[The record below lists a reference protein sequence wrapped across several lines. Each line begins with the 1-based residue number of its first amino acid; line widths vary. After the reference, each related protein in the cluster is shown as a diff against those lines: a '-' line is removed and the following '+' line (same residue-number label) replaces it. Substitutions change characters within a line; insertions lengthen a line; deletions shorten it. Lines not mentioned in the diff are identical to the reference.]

1 MAKRRSQYSL
11 EILLGAKKASSF
23 QSGINGAKS
32 GLQGISSTATK
43 VAGLIGA
50 AFGAIQIKDFVKE
63 SVDTFSD
70 YEQSLANTAAIA
82 NATQTEQE
90 QLNEAARE
98 AGKATTK
105 TAKESAD
112 ALGYMALAGWN
123 VKESTS
129 ALQPVLKLSA
139 ASNMDLATCSDL
151 VTDSMS
157 ALKLQVKD
165 LPEYLD
171 MVTKAQNSSNMNSQ
185 QMMEAYI
192 KAGGAARTLGV
203 SAKDTGVALGILA
216 NNGTKGAEGGTA
228 LNAMLTRMGSNK
240 NALSMMSAL
249 GISIFDAQGKFVGL
263 EEALKRI
270 NAGVSKLSTEEQAK
284 ALKEIAGTNYYSKMA
299 YLLDGVKEGANGA
312 KSAWDDLDKKL
323 KNSEGSLEDMY
334 NKQTNTLSAT
344 REIMNSALD
353 DLKISFADSFDGEL
367 ADGIKRL
374 TEFINETS
382 ENISDFAETHEV
394 EIHNVFQTLYDDI
407 EKAADFVGNVG
418 SFVVENF
425 DAISSGIEAIGVAL
439 ITYKV
444 VSGISS
450 LVTSIASLGPI
461 GWVGVGCTAAATAIV
476 GIGIYAKKT
485 KQRLAQANLAE
496 HFGNISLSL
505 DTLDEVAQQIVGKKK
520 LTQIAE
526 MLDSVGKT
534 DDAISSMSK
543 SFKSINEISWKVKA
557 GFKVDKN
564 DIDKYKASV
573 EKYVESAK
581 EAVESKGY
589 TVSVATKLLLGDNSK
604 IGKENDKF
612 YSGLDAEIGNLQK
625 KLKKK
630 MNEAINS
637 GLDIDEEPA
646 VQEILKKIAN
656 ITSSVTEAENE
667 AKLQTIDLK
676 YSGKNL
682 TAEDFK
688 QLTQDVKDYEEKA
701 MEGYEQA
708 YTTSLTNLNERKANG
723 DLSKK
728 RYNAEKNKIDAA
740 YYKQQQN
747 TLARGSEYIVSTIE
761 ATYPKAKK
769 AMKQLRTNLKKEFE
783 DIANQG
789 ISAKEPLSYLN
800 AAVEKSLS
808 SIDLGEDAEGIS
820 ILFENGLSDIQSQ
833 MSDLQNQMKQKGIET
848 TSSFGDGI
856 NDIEGL
862 AAVSGSTHDALT
874 ILGDEI
880 GNNDEWTAI
889 IEACK
894 KNGADIPQEIA
905 NGIDGN
911 SALVNGAANR
921 LVNQLKDSFE
931 NKKLSA
937 VVTLEMAAQ
946 ASNNSRVD
954 SSKSTLYKT
963 PIGPVQQKQAGSKS
977 KGATKNSRPKTVK
990 AKKNAKGGIYKNP
1003 VISMLAEKD
1012 NEAVIPLNNSPRSK
1026 ALYQRTGELLG
1037 MSFTDDNTS
1046 YKQRRDV
1053 RLYNAVKKNSGMN
1066 NSEKVNITYS
1076 PTIQITGNADEKTLT
1091 KVVKMSQ
1098 AEFAKMMQKYM
1109 QSNKRVKFS

>member
-1 MAKRRSQYSL
+1 MAKSRSQYSL

-23 QSGINGAKS
+23 QNGIDGAKS
-32 GLQGISSTATK
+32 GLQGISSTAKK
-43 VAGLIGA
+43 VAGLVGA

-157 ALKLQVKD
+157 ALKLSVKD

-192 KAGGAARTLGV
+192 KAGGAARTLGI

-228 LNAMLTRMGSNK
+228 LNAMLTRLGSNK
-240 NALSMMSAL
+240 NALSMMGAL

-270 NAGVSKLSTEEQAK
+270 NAGVSGLSTEEQAK

-323 KNSEGSLEDMY
+323 KNSDGSLEDMY

-367 ADGIKRL
+367 ADGIKKL

-382 ENISDFAETHEV
+382 ENISDFAETHQV
-394 EIHNVFQTLYDDI
+394 EIHNAFEAFYDDI
-407 EKAADFVGNVG
+407 EMAADVVGDVG
-418 SFVVENF
+418 SFVVDNF
-425 DAISSGIEAIGVAL
+425 DAIASGVEAVGVAL

-444 VSGISS
+444 VSGIKSV
-450 LVTSIASLGPI
+450 VTSVSALAASPLGAI
-461 GWVGVGCTAAATAIV
+461 GIGATVAATAIT

-485 KQRLAQANLAE
+485 QQRMAQANLEE
-496 HFGNISLSL
+496 HFGNISVSL
-505 DTLDEVAQQIVGKKK
+505 DTLDEIAQQIVGKKK
-520 LTQIAE
+520 LTQVSE
-526 MLDSVGKT
+526 MLESIGKT
-534 DDAISSMSK
+534 DDSISDMTK
-543 SFKSINEISWKVKA
+543 NFKSVNEISWKIKA
-557 GFKVDKN
+557 GFKIDK
-564 DIDKYKASV
+564 DDVDKYKSSV
-573 EKYVESAK
+573 EEYVKSAK

-589 TVSVATKLLLGDNSK
+589 TVSIATKLLLGNNSK
-604 IGKENDKF
+604 IGKENNEF
-612 YSGLDAEIGNLQK
+612 YAGLDSKLNSLQK
-625 KLKKK
+625 KLKRKL
-630 MNEAINS
+630 NYAIKN
-637 GLDIDEEPA
+637 GIDVDTDSA
-646 VQEILKKIAN
+646 VQKLLGQIDD
-656 ITSSVTEAENE
+656 ITSAVTNAENE
-667 AKLQTIDLK
+667 AQLQTLNLK
-676 YSGKNL
+676 YSGKDL
-682 TAEDFK
+682 TAQDFK
-688 QLTQDVKDYEEKA
+688 QLTKDVKDYEEKA
-701 MEGYEQA
+701 MSGYQEA
-708 YTTSLTNLNERKANG
+708 YTTSMTNLNARRNTG

-728 RYNAEKNKIDAA
+728 QYASEKKKVESA

-747 TLARGSEYIVSTIE
+747 TLARGSKYIMNSIQDTYPQIKGVMKRLQMNLKRGFKEAAQQGLSANEFE
-761 ATYPKAKK
+761 ATMNEVVDN
-769 AMKQLRTNLKKEFE
+769 AMSSANLGK
-783 DIANQG
+783 DSDAI
-789 ISAKEPLSYLN
+789 IS
-800 AAVEKSLS
+800 
-808 SIDLGEDAEGIS
+808 
-820 ILFENGLSDIQSQ
+820 LFKNGLGDIWSQ
-833 MSDLQNQMKQKGIET
+833 MDELQEQMKQKGVKT
-848 TSSFGDGI
+848 TNSFADGLSDIGALSAITGSS
-856 NDIEGL
+856 E
-862 AAVSGSTHDALT
+862 DAMA
-874 ILGDEI
+874 ILGKDINE
-880 GNNDEWTAI
+880 NDEWATIVA
-889 IEACK
+889 ACK
-894 KNGADIPQEIA
+894 QNGATIPEEIA
-905 NGIDGN
+905 NGIDEN
-911 SALVNGAANR
+911 STSVNDAATRLMNR
-921 LVNQLKDSFE
+921 LKNTFTSTGINTVISLNMATEPSYTKTND
-931 NKKLSA
+931 K
-937 VVTLEMAAQ
+937 VTY
-946 ASNNSRVD
+946 N
-954 SSKSTLYKT
+954 T
-963 PIGPVQQKQAGSKS
+963 PIGPKQERQSSKKSSRQK
-977 KGATKNSRPKTVK
+977 TIK

-1046 YKQRRDV
+1046 YQQRRDV
-1053 RLYNAVKKNSGMN
+1053 RLYNAVKKNSGAG
-1066 NSEKVNITYS
+1066 SEKINITYS
-1076 PTIQITGNADEKTLT
+1076 PTIQVNGNGNADEKTLT

-1109 QSNKRVKFS
+1109 QANKRVKFS

>member
-1 MAKRRSQYSL
+1 MAKNRSQYSL

-23 QSGINGAKS
+23 QSGINGAKNELE
-32 GLQGISSTATK
+32 GMSSTAKK
-43 VAGLIGA
+43 VAGLIA
-50 AFGAIQIKDFVKE
+50 TAFGAIKIKDFVKE

-82 NATQTEQE
+82 NATKTEQE

-105 TAKESAD
+105 TAQESAD

-228 LNAMLTRMGSNK
+228 LNAMLTRLGSNK
-240 NALSMMSAL
+240 NALSMMGAL

-270 NAGVSKLSTEEQAK
+270 NAGVSKLSTEDQAK

-323 KNSEGSLEDMY
+323 KNSDGSLEDMY

-367 ADGIKRL
+367 ADGIKKL

-382 ENISDFAETHEV
+382 ENISDFADTHQV
-394 EIHNVFQTLYDDI
+394 EIHNAFETFYDDVESI
-407 EKAADFVGNVG
+407 GNVVG
-418 SFVVENF
+418 DVGRFVVGNF
-425 DAISSGIEAIGVAL
+425 DAISSGIEAIGTAVV
-439 ITYKV
+439 TYKV
-444 VSGISS
+444 ASRVSSVATS
-450 LVTSIASLGPI
+450 LMNFASGGPVGLAIAGAA
-461 GWVGVGCTAAATAIV
+461 TAATAIV

-485 KQRLAQANLAE
+485 QQRMAQANLE
-496 HFGNISLSL
+496 QHFGSISLSL
-505 DTLDEVAQQIVGKKK
+505 DTLDEIAQQIVGKKK
-520 LTQIAE
+520 LMQVSE
-526 MLDSVGKT
+526 MLESIGKT
-534 DDAISSMSK
+534 DDAISAMSK
-543 SFKSINEISWKVKA
+543 SFKSVSEISWKVKA
-557 GFKVDKN
+557 GFKIDK
-564 DIDKYKASV
+564 DDVDKYKSSV
-573 EKYVESAK
+573 EEYVKSAK

-589 TVSVATKLLLGDNSK
+589 TVSIATRLLLGNNSK
-604 IGKENDKF
+604 VGKENNEF
-612 YSGLDAEIGNLQK
+612 YAGLDSKLNSLQK
-625 KLKKK
+625 KLNKKLNDAVK
-630 MNEAINS
+630 N
-637 GLDIDEEPA
+637 GIDVDTDSA
-646 VQEILKKIAN
+646 VQKLLGQIDD
-656 ITSSVTEAENE
+656 ITSAVTNAENE
-667 AKLQTIDLK
+667 AQLQTINLK
-676 YSGKNL
+676 YSGKDL
-682 TAEDFK
+682 TAQDFK
-688 QLTQDVKDYEEKA
+688 QLTKDVKDYEKKA
-701 MEGYEQA
+701 MSGYQEA
-708 YTTSLTNLNERKANG
+708 YTTSMTNLNARRNTG
-723 DLSKK
+723 DLSQKQYASEKK
-728 RYNAEKNKIDAA
+728 KIESA

-747 TLARGSEYIVSTIE
+747 TLASGSKYIMNSIQDAYPQVKGVMKRLQMNLKRGFKEAAEQGLSANELE
-761 ATYPKAKK
+761 AT
-769 AMKQLRTNLKKEFE
+769 MNEVV
-783 DIANQG
+783 D
-789 ISAKEPLSYLN
+789 N
-800 AAVEKSLS
+800 ALS
-808 SIDLGEDAEGIS
+808 SADLGKDSDAIIS
-820 ILFENGLSDIQSQ
+820 LFKNGLGDIWTQ
-833 MSDLQNQMKQKGIET
+833 MDDLQEQMKQKGVKT
-848 TSSFGDGI
+848 TNSFASGMT
-856 NDIEGL
+856 DIEAL
-862 AAVSGSTHDALT
+862 SAITGSSQDAMAL
-874 ILGDEI
+874 LGKDINE
-880 GNNDEWTAI
+880 NDEWATI
-889 IEACK
+889 VNACK
-894 KNGADIPQEIA
+894 QNGANIPEEIA
-905 NGIDGN
+905 NGIDEN
-911 SALVNGAANR
+911 STTVNDAATR
-921 LVNQLKDSFE
+921 LMDKLKNSFTNKGINTVISLDMVTEPVNNGSK
-931 NKKLSA
+931 
-937 VVTLEMAAQ
+937 VTY
-946 ASNNSRVD
+946 N
-954 SSKSTLYKT
+954 T
-963 PIGPVQQKQAGSKS
+963 PIGPTQQKKSSSGGNSK
-977 KGATKNSRPKTVK
+977 KTTVK
-990 AKKNAKGGIYKNP
+990 GKKNAKGGIYNNP
-1003 VISMLAEKD
+1003 IISLLAEKD
-1012 NEAVIPLNNSPRSK
+1012 SEAVIPLNNSPRSK

-1053 RLYNAVKKNSGMN
+1053 RLYNAVKRSPSMGG
-1066 NSEKVNITYS
+1066 EKINITYS
-1076 PTIQITGNADEKTLT
+1076 PTIQVNGNADEKTLT

>member
-1 MAKRRSQYSL
+1 MAKSRSQYSL

-23 QSGINGAKS
+23 QSGIDGAKS
-32 GLQGISSTATK
+32 GLQGISSTAKK
-43 VAGLIGA
+43 VAGLVGA

-157 ALKLQVKD
+157 ALKLSVKD

-216 NNGTKGAEGGTA
+216 NNGTKSAEGGTT
-228 LNAMLTRMGSNK
+228 LNAILTRIGSNK
-240 NALSMMSAL
+240 NALSMMGAL
-249 GISIFDAQGKFVGL
+249 GISIFDAQGKFVGF

-270 NAGVSKLSTEEQAK
+270 NAGVSGLSTEDQAK

-312 KSAWDDLDKKL
+312 KSAWDELDDKL

-374 TEFINETS
+374 TEFINGAS
-382 ENISDFAETHEV
+382 ESISDFANTHQV
-394 EIHNVFQTLYDDI
+394 EIHNAFETFYDDV
-407 EKAADFVGNVG
+407 EKIGNVVGDVG
-418 SFVVENF
+418 SFVIENF
-425 DAISSGIEAIGVAL
+425 DDVTTAVEAVGTTFIAYKITSGVWEFSSGIEKAMSKMDRLPGKVSTIVGAVAL
-439 ITYKV
+439 G
-444 VSGISS
+444 SAA
-450 LVTSIASLGPI
+450 IA
-461 GWVGVGCTAAATAIV
+461 
-476 GIGIYAKKT
+476 GIGLYVHRT
-485 KQRLAQANLAE
+485 KQKLAEANLEE

-505 DTLDEVAQQIVGKKK
+505 DTLDEIAQQIVGKKK
-520 LTQIAE
+520 LTQVSELLESI
-526 MLDSVGKT
+526 GKT
-534 DDAISSMSK
+534 DDSISDMTK
-543 SFKSINEISWKVKA
+543 NFKSVNEISWKIKA
-557 GFKVDKN
+557 GFKIDK
-564 DIDKYKASV
+564 DDVDKYKSSV
-573 EKYVESAK
+573 EEYVKSAK

-589 TVSVATKLLLGDNSK
+589 TVAIATKLLLGNNSK
-604 IGKENDKF
+604 IGKENNEF
-612 YSGLDAEIGNLQK
+612 YAGLDSKLNSLQK
-625 KLKKK
+625 KLKRKLNDAVK
-630 MNEAINS
+630 N
-637 GLDIDEEPA
+637 GIDVDTDSA
-646 VQEILKKIAN
+646 VQKLLGQIDD
-656 ITSSVTEAENE
+656 ITSAVTNAENE
-667 AKLQTIDLK
+667 AQLQTINLK
-676 YSGKNL
+676 YSGKDL
-682 TAEDFK
+682 TAQDFK
-688 QLTQDVKDYEEKA
+688 QLTKDVKDYEEKA
-701 MEGYEQA
+701 MSGYQEA
-708 YTTSLTNLNERKANG
+708 YTTSMTNLNARRNTG

-728 RYNAEKNKIDAA
+728 QYASEKKKVESA

-747 TLARGSEYIVSTIE
+747 TLARGSKYIMNSIQDTYPQIKGVMKRLQMNLKRGFKEAAQQGLSANEFE
-761 ATYPKAKK
+761 ATMNEVVDN
-769 AMKQLRTNLKKEFE
+769 AMSSANLGK
-783 DIANQG
+783 DSDAI
-789 ISAKEPLSYLN
+789 IS
-800 AAVEKSLS
+800 
-808 SIDLGEDAEGIS
+808 
-820 ILFENGLSDIQSQ
+820 LFKNGLGDIWSQ
-833 MSDLQNQMKQKGIET
+833 MDELQEQMKQKGVKT
-848 TSSFGDGI
+848 TNSFADGLSDIGALSAITGSS
-856 NDIEGL
+856 E
-862 AAVSGSTHDALT
+862 DAMA
-874 ILGDEI
+874 ILGKDINE
-880 GNNDEWTAI
+880 NDEWATIVA
-889 IEACK
+889 ACK
-894 KNGADIPQEIA
+894 QNGATIPEEIA
-905 NGIDGN
+905 NGIDEN
-911 SALVNGAANR
+911 STSVNDAATRLMNR
-921 LVNQLKDSFE
+921 LKNTFTSTGINTVISLNMATEPSYTKTND
-931 NKKLSA
+931 K
-937 VVTLEMAAQ
+937 VTY
-946 ASNNSRVD
+946 N
-954 SSKSTLYKT
+954 T
-963 PIGPVQQKQAGSKS
+963 PIGPKQERQSSKKSSRQK
-977 KGATKNSRPKTVK
+977 TIK

-1046 YKQRRDV
+1046 YQQRRDV
-1053 RLYNAVKKNSGMN
+1053 RLYNAVKKNSGAG
-1066 NSEKVNITYS
+1066 SEKVNITYS
-1076 PTIQITGNADEKTLT
+1076 PTIQVNGNADEKTLT

-1109 QSNKRVKFS
+1109 QANKRVKFS

>member
-1 MAKRRSQYSL
+1 MAKNRSQYSL

-23 QSGINGAKS
+23 QSGINGAKNELE
-32 GLQGISSTATK
+32 GMSSTAKK
-43 VAGLIGA
+43 VAGLIA
-50 AFGAIQIKDFVKE
+50 TAFGAIKIKDFVKE

-228 LNAMLTRMGSNK
+228 LNAMLTRIGSNK
-240 NALSMMSAL
+240 SALTMMKSL
-249 GISIFDAQGKFVGL
+249 GISIFDSQGKFVGL
-263 EEALKRI
+263 EEALKHI
-270 NAGVSKLSTEEQAK
+270 NAGVSKLSTEDQAK

-323 KNSEGSLEDMY
+323 KNSDGSLEDMY

-367 ADGIKRL
+367 ADGIKKL

-382 ENISDFAETHEV
+382 ENISDFAETHQV
-394 EIHNVFQTLYDDI
+394 EIHNAFEAFYDDVESI
-407 EKAADFVGNVG
+407 GNIVGNVG
-418 SFVVENF
+418 SYIIENF
-425 DAISSGIEAIGVAL
+425 DDVTMAVEELGLAFG
-439 ITYKV
+439 TYKV
-444 VSGISS
+444 TNGILGFVKGLNPEMS
-450 LVTSIASLGPI
+450 LLETLPGQMGLITSAVIAGS
-461 GWVGVGCTAAATAIV
+461 AAMV
-476 GIGIYAKKT
+476 GIGVYANKT
-485 KQRLAQANLAE
+485 KQKLAEANLE
-496 HFGNISLSL
+496 QHFGSISLSL
-505 DTLDEVAQQIVGKKK
+505 DTLDEIAQQIVGKKK
-520 LTQIAE
+520 LTQVSE
-526 MLDSVGKT
+526 MLESIGKT
-534 DDAISSMSK
+534 DDSISEMTK
-543 SFKSINEISWKVKA
+543 NFKSVNEISWKVKA
-557 GFKVDKN
+557 GFKIDKD
-564 DIDKYKASV
+564 DIDKYKSSV
-573 EKYVESAK
+573 EEYVKSAK

-589 TVSVATKLLLGDNSK
+589 TVSIATRLLLGNNSK
-604 IGKENDKF
+604 VGKENNEF
-612 YSGLDAEIGNLQK
+612 YAGLDSKLNSLQK
-625 KLKKK
+625 KLNKKLNDAVK
-630 MNEAINS
+630 N
-637 GLDIDEEPA
+637 GIDVDTDSA
-646 VQEILKKIAN
+646 VQKLLGQIDD
-656 ITSSVTEAENE
+656 ITSAVTNAENE
-667 AKLQTIDLK
+667 AQLQTINLK
-676 YSGKNL
+676 YSGKDL
-682 TAEDFK
+682 IAQDFK
-688 QLTQDVKDYEEKA
+688 QLTKDVKDYEKKA
-701 MEGYEQA
+701 MSGYQEA
-708 YTTSLTNLNERKANG
+708 YTTSMTNLNARRNTG
-723 DLSKK
+723 DLSQKQYASEKK
-728 RYNAEKNKIDAA
+728 KIESA

-747 TLARGSEYIVSTIE
+747 TLASGSKYIMNSIQDAYPQVKGVMKRLQMNLKRGFKEAAEQGLSANELE
-761 ATYPKAKK
+761 AT
-769 AMKQLRTNLKKEFE
+769 MNEVV
-783 DIANQG
+783 D
-789 ISAKEPLSYLN
+789 N
-800 AAVEKSLS
+800 ALS
-808 SIDLGEDAEGIS
+808 SADLGKDSDAIIS
-820 ILFENGLSDIQSQ
+820 LFKNGLGDIWTQ
-833 MSDLQNQMKQKGIET
+833 MDDLQEQMKQKGVKT
-848 TSSFGDGI
+848 TNSFASGMT
-856 NDIEGL
+856 DIEAL
-862 AAVSGSTHDALT
+862 SAITGSSQDAMAL
-874 ILGDEI
+874 LGKDINE
-880 GNNDEWTAI
+880 NDEWATI
-889 IEACK
+889 VNACK
-894 KNGADIPQEIA
+894 QNGANIPEEIA
-905 NGIDGN
+905 NGIDEN
-911 SALVNGAANR
+911 STTVNDAATR
-921 LVNQLKDSFE
+921 LMDKLKNSFTNKGINTVISLDMVTEPVNNGSK
-931 NKKLSA
+931 
-937 VVTLEMAAQ
+937 VTY
-946 ASNNSRVD
+946 N
-954 SSKSTLYKT
+954 T
-963 PIGPVQQKQAGSKS
+963 PIGPAQQKKGSSGGNS
-977 KGATKNSRPKTVK
+977 KKTTVK
-990 AKKNAKGGIYKNP
+990 GKKNAKGGIYNNP
-1003 VISMLAEKD
+1003 IISLLAEKD
-1012 NEAVIPLNNSPRSK
+1012 SEAVIPLNNSPRSK

-1053 RLYNAVKKNSGMN
+1053 RLYNAVKRSPSIGG
-1066 NSEKVNITYS
+1066 EKINITYS
-1076 PTIQITGNADEKTLT
+1076 PTIQVTGNADEKTLT

>member
-1 MAKRRSQYSL
+1 MAKSRSQYSL

-23 QSGINGAKS
+23 QNGIDGAKS
-32 GLQGISSTATK
+32 GLQGISSTAKK
-43 VAGLIGA
+43 VAGLVGA

-157 ALKLQVKD
+157 ALKLSVKD

-192 KAGGAARTLGV
+192 KAGGAARTLGI

-228 LNAMLTRMGSNK
+228 LNAMLTRLGSNK
-240 NALSMMSAL
+240 NALSMMGAL

-270 NAGVSKLSTEEQAK
+270 NAGVSGLSTEEQAK

-299 YLLDGVKEGANGA
+299 YLLNGVKEGANGA

-323 KNSEGSLEDMY
+323 KNSDGSLEDMY

-367 ADGIKRL
+367 ADGIKKL

-382 ENISDFAETHEV
+382 ENISDFAETHQV
-394 EIHNVFQTLYDDI
+394 EIHNAFEAFYDDI
-407 EKAADFVGNVG
+407 EMAADVVGDVG
-418 SFVVENF
+418 SFVVDNF
-425 DAISSGIEAIGVAL
+425 DAIASGVEAVGVAL

-450 LVTSIASLGPI
+450 LTTSIATLASGPI
-461 GWVGVGCTAAATAIV
+461 GWVGVGCAAAATAIV

-520 LTQIAE
+520 LTRISE
-526 MLDSVGKT
+526 MLESIGKT
-534 DDAISSMSK
+534 DDAIDSMSK
-543 SFKSINEISWKVKA
+543 SFKSITEIRWKVKA
-557 GFKVDKN
+557 GFKIDN
-564 DIDKYKASV
+564 DDVDKYKSSV
-573 EKYVESAK
+573 EEYVKSAK

-589 TVSVATKLLLGDNSK
+589 TVSIATKLLLGDNSK

-612 YSGLDAEIGNLQK
+612 YSGLDDELNTLQK
-625 KLKKK
+625 RLKKRI
-630 MNEAINS
+630 NNAIKN
-637 GLDIDEEPA
+637 GTDIDVDPV
-646 VQEILKKIAN
+646 VQKTLKQISD

-701 MEGYEQA
+701 MEGYEEA
-708 YTTSLTNLNERKANG
+708 HTTSLTNLNQRKASG
-723 DLSKK
+723 KLSNKK
-728 RYNAEKNKIDAA
+728 YNAEKKEIDAA

-747 TLARGSEYIVSTIE
+747 TLARGSDYIVSTIE

-800 AAVEKSLS
+800 AAVEKALS
-808 SIDLGEDAEGIS
+808 SVDLGEDAEGIS
-820 ILFENGLSDIQSQ
+820 ILFENGLSDIQTQ
-833 MSDLQNQMKQKGIET
+833 MNDLQNQMKQKGIET
-848 TSSFGDGI
+848 TSEFGNGI
-856 NDIEGL
+856 NDMEGL
-862 AAVSGSTHDALT
+862 AAVSGSTRDALT

-880 GNNDEWTAI
+880 GGNDEWTAI

-905 NGIDGN
+905 NGIDEN
-911 SALVNGAANR
+911 SVKVSGAANR
-921 LVNQLKDSFE
+921 LNNQIKDAFNDKNLSPVITLDMAVNA
-931 NKKLSA
+931 SA
-937 VVTLEMAAQ
+937 
-946 ASNNSRVD
+946 
-954 SSKSTLYKT
+954 SSKSDNRVKKLY
-963 PIGPVQQKQAGSKS
+963 PVSIGPKQQKYGS
-977 KGATKNSRPKTVK
+977 RQKTIK

-1046 YKQRRDV
+1046 YQQRRDV
-1053 RLYNAVKKNSGMN
+1053 RLYNAVKKNSGAG
-1066 NSEKVNITYS
+1066 SEKVNITYS
-1076 PTIQITGNADEKTLT
+1076 PTIQVNGNADEKTLT

-1109 QSNKRVKFS
+1109 QANKRVKFS

>member
-1 MAKRRSQYSL
+1 MTGSTILDTLNSKSISGGNMNTTYARFRLQDIPIDKIYSNDKNFYPL
-11 EILLGAKKASSF
+11 TDIEQLANEIKLC
-23 QSGINGAKS
+23 
-32 GLQGISSTATK
+32 GLMENLT
-43 VAGLIGA
+43 V
-50 AFGAIQIKDFVKE
+50 VKE
-63 SVDTFSD
+63 HCERGD
-70 YEQSLANTAAIA
+70 YRLVSGE
-82 NATQTEQE
+82 
-90 QLNEAARE
+90 RRWR
-98 AGKATTK
+98 
-105 TAKESAD
+105 
-112 ALGYMALAGWN
+112 ALTY
-123 VKESTS
+123 
-129 ALQPVLKLSA
+129 
-139 ASNMDLATCSDL
+139 L
-151 VTDSMS
+151 VEHGED
-157 ALKLQVKD
+157 KFK
-165 LPEYLD
+165 
-171 MVTKAQNSSNMNSQ
+171 N
-185 QMMEAYI
+185 
-192 KAGGAARTLGV
+192 V
-203 SAKDTGVALGILA
+203 SA
-216 NNGTKGAEGGTA
+216 TKGAEGGTA
-228 LNAMLTRMGSNK
+228 LNAMLTRLGSNK
-240 NALSMMSAL
+240 NALSMMGAL

-270 NAGVSKLSTEEQAK
+270 NAGVSGLSTEEQAK

-299 YLLDGVKEGANGA
+299 YLLNGVKEGANGA

-323 KNSEGSLEDMY
+323 KNSDGSLEDMY

-367 ADGIKRL
+367 ADGIKKL

-382 ENISDFAETHEV
+382 ENISDFAETHQV
-394 EIHNVFQTLYDDI
+394 EIHNAFEAFYDDI
-407 EKAADFVGNVG
+407 EMAADVVGDVG
-418 SFVVENF
+418 SFVVDNF
-425 DAISSGIEAIGVAL
+425 DAIASGVEAVGVAL

-450 LVTSIASLGPI
+450 LTTSIATLASGPI
-461 GWVGVGCTAAATAIV
+461 GWVGVGCAAAATAIV

-520 LTQIAE
+520 LTRISE
-526 MLDSVGKT
+526 MLESIGKT
-534 DDAISSMSK
+534 DDAIDSMSK
-543 SFKSINEISWKVKA
+543 SFKSITEIRWKVKA
-557 GFKVDKN
+557 GFKIDN
-564 DIDKYKASV
+564 DDVDKYKSSV
-573 EKYVESAK
+573 EEYVKSAK

-589 TVSVATKLLLGDNSK
+589 TVSIATKLLLGDNSK

-612 YSGLDAEIGNLQK
+612 YSGLDDELNTLQK
-625 KLKKK
+625 RLKKRI
-630 MNEAINS
+630 NNAIKN
-637 GLDIDEEPA
+637 GTDIDVDPV
-646 VQEILKKIAN
+646 VQKTLKQISD

-701 MEGYEQA
+701 MEGYEEA
-708 YTTSLTNLNERKANG
+708 HTTSLTNLNQRKASG
-723 DLSKK
+723 KLSNKK
-728 RYNAEKNKIDAA
+728 YNAEKKEIDAA

-747 TLARGSEYIVSTIE
+747 TLARGSDYIVSTIE

-800 AAVEKSLS
+800 AAVEKALS
-808 SIDLGEDAEGIS
+808 SVDLGEDAEGIS
-820 ILFENGLSDIQSQ
+820 ILFENGLSDIQTQ
-833 MSDLQNQMKQKGIET
+833 MNDLQNQMKQKGIET
-848 TSSFGDGI
+848 TSAFGNGI
-856 NDIEGL
+856 NDMEGL
-862 AAVSGSTHDALT
+862 AAVSGSTRDALT

-880 GNNDEWTAI
+880 GGNDEWTAI

-905 NGIDGN
+905 NGIDEN
-911 SALVNGAANR
+911 SVKVSGAANR
-921 LVNQLKDSFE
+921 LNNQIKDAFNDKNLSPVITLDMAVNA
-931 NKKLSA
+931 SA
-937 VVTLEMAAQ
+937 
-946 ASNNSRVD
+946 
-954 SSKSTLYKT
+954 SSKSDNRVKKLY
-963 PIGPVQQKQAGSKS
+963 PVSIGPKQQKYGS
-977 KGATKNSRPKTVK
+977 RQKTIK

-1046 YKQRRDV
+1046 YQQRRDV
-1053 RLYNAVKKNSGMN
+1053 RLYNAVKKNSGAG
-1066 NSEKVNITYS
+1066 SEKVNITYS
-1076 PTIQITGNADEKTLT
+1076 PTIQVNGNADEKTLT

-1109 QSNKRVKFS
+1109 QANKRVKFS

>member
-1 MAKRRSQYSL
+1 MAKNRSQYSL
-11 EILLGAKKASSF
+11 EILLGAKKTSSF

-32 GLQGISSTATK
+32 GLQGMSSTAKK
-43 VAGLIGA
+43 VAGLIA
-50 AFGAIQIKDFVKE
+50 TAFGAIKIKDFVKE

-203 SAKDTGVALGILA
+203 SAKDTGVAFGILA

-228 LNAMLTRMGSNK
+228 LNAMLTRIGSNK
-240 NALSMMSAL
+240 SALTMMKSL
-249 GISIFDAQGKFVGL
+249 GISIFDSQGKFVGL

-270 NAGVSKLSTEEQAK
+270 NAGVSKLSTEDQAK

-323 KNSEGSLEDMY
+323 KNSDGSLEDMY

-367 ADGIKRL
+367 ADGIKKL

-382 ENISDFAETHEV
+382 ENISDFADTHQV
-394 EIHNVFQTLYDDI
+394 EIHNVFETFYEDI
-407 EKAADFVGNVG
+407 EKAADFVGDVG
-418 SFVVENF
+418 GFVVDNF
-425 DAISSGIEAIGVAL
+425 DAIASGVEAIGIAL

-450 LVTSIASLGPI
+450 LAASIAALGAGPI
-461 GWVGVGCTAAATAIV
+461 GWVGVGCAAAATAIT
-476 GIGIYAKKT
+476 GIGIYANKT

-520 LTQIAE
+520 LTRISE
-526 MLDSVGKT
+526 MLESVGKT
-534 DDAISSMSK
+534 EDAISAMSK
-543 SFKSINEISWKVKA
+543 SFKSVSEISWKVKA
-557 GFKVDKN
+557 GFKIDKD
-564 DIDKYKASV
+564 DIDKYKVSV

-589 TVSVATKLLLGDNSK
+589 SVSIATKLLLGNNSK

-612 YSGLDAEIGNLQK
+612 YAGLDVELDTLQK
-625 KLKKK
+625 RLNKK
-630 MNEAINS
+630 INYAVKN
-637 GLDIDEEPA
+637 GIDIDTDST
-646 VQEILKKIAN
+646 VQKILEQISD

-676 YSGKNL
+676 YSGKSL

-688 QLTQDVKDYEEKA
+688 QLTKDVKDYEKKA
-701 MEGYEQA
+701 MEGYEEA
-708 YTTSLTNLNERKANG
+708 HTTSLTNLNERRNNG

-728 RYNAEKNKIDAA
+728 KYDAEKNKIDAA

-747 TLARGSEYIVSTIE
+747 TLARGSDYIVSTIE

-769 AMKQLRTNLKKEFE
+769 AMKQLRTNLKKEVE

-800 AAVEKSLS
+800 AAVEKALS

-820 ILFENGLSDIQSQ
+820 ILFKNGLSDIQSE
-833 MSDLQNQMKQKGIET
+833 MSDLQNQMKQK
-848 TSSFGDGI
+848 
-856 NDIEGL
+856 
-862 AAVSGSTHDALT
+862 V
-874 ILGDEI
+874 
-880 GNNDEWTAI
+880 
-889 IEACK
+889 
-894 KNGADIPQEIA
+894 
-905 NGIDGN
+905 
-911 SALVNGAANR
+911 
-921 LVNQLKDSFE
+921 
-931 NKKLSA
+931 
-937 VVTLEMAAQ
+937 
-946 ASNNSRVD
+946 
-954 SSKSTLYKT
+954 
-963 PIGPVQQKQAGSKS
+963 
-977 KGATKNSRPKTVK
+977 
-990 AKKNAKGGIYKNP
+990 
-1003 VISMLAEKD
+1003 
-1012 NEAVIPLNNSPRSK
+1012 
-1026 ALYQRTGELLG
+1026 
-1037 MSFTDDNTS
+1037 
-1046 YKQRRDV
+1046 
-1053 RLYNAVKKNSGMN
+1053 
-1066 NSEKVNITYS
+1066 
-1076 PTIQITGNADEKTLT
+1076 
-1091 KVVKMSQ
+1091 
-1098 AEFAKMMQKYM
+1098 
-1109 QSNKRVKFS
+1109 

>member
-1 MAKRRSQYSL
+1 MAKNRSQYSL
-11 EILLGAKKASSF
+11 EILLGAKKTSSF

-32 GLQGISSTATK
+32 GLQGMSSTAKK
-43 VAGLIGA
+43 VAGLIA
-50 AFGAIQIKDFVKE
+50 TAFGAIKIKDFVKE

-228 LNAMLTRMGSNK
+228 LNAMLTRIGSNK
-240 NALSMMSAL
+240 SALTMMKSL
-249 GISIFDAQGKFVGL
+249 GISIFDSQGKFVGL

-270 NAGVSKLSTEEQAK
+270 NAGVSKLSTEDQAK

-323 KNSEGSLEDMY
+323 KNSDGSLEDMY

-367 ADGIKRL
+367 ADGIKKL

-382 ENISDFAETHEV
+382 ENISDFADTHQV
-394 EIHNVFQTLYDDI
+394 DIHNVFETFYEDI
-407 EKAADFVGNVG
+407 EKAADFVGDVG
-418 SFVVENF
+418 GFVVDNF
-425 DAISSGIEAIGVAL
+425 DAIASGVEAIGIAL

-450 LVTSIASLGPI
+450 LAASIAALGAGPI
-461 GWVGVGCTAAATAIV
+461 GWVGVGCAAAATAIT
-476 GIGIYAKKT
+476 GIGIYANKT

-520 LTQIAE
+520 LTRISE
-526 MLDSVGKT
+526 MLESVGKT
-534 DDAISSMSK
+534 EDAISAMSK
-543 SFKSINEISWKVKA
+543 SFKSVSEISWKVKA
-557 GFKVDKN
+557 GFKIDKD
-564 DIDKYKASV
+564 DIDKYKVSV

-589 TVSVATKLLLGDNSK
+589 SVSIATKLLLGNNSK

-612 YSGLDAEIGNLQK
+612 YAGLDVELDTLQK
-625 KLKKK
+625 RLNKK
-630 MNEAINS
+630 INYAVKN
-637 GLDIDEEPA
+637 GIDIDTDST
-646 VQEILKKIAN
+646 VQKILEQISD

-676 YSGKNL
+676 YSGKSL

-688 QLTQDVKDYEEKA
+688 QLTKDVKDYEKKA
-701 MEGYEQA
+701 MEGYEEA
-708 YTTSLTNLNERKANG
+708 HTTSLTNLNERRNNG

-728 RYNAEKNKIDAA
+728 KYDAEKNKIDAA

-747 TLARGSEYIVSTIE
+747 TLARGSDYIVSTIE

-769 AMKQLRTNLKKEFE
+769 AMKQLRTNLKKEVE

-800 AAVEKSLS
+800 AAVEKALS
-808 SIDLGEDAEGIS
+808 SIDLGEDAEGI
-820 ILFENGLSDIQSQ
+820 
-833 MSDLQNQMKQKGIET
+833 
-848 TSSFGDGI
+848 
-856 NDIEGL
+856 
-862 AAVSGSTHDALT
+862 
-874 ILGDEI
+874 
-880 GNNDEWTAI
+880 
-889 IEACK
+889 
-894 KNGADIPQEIA
+894 
-905 NGIDGN
+905 
-911 SALVNGAANR
+911 
-921 LVNQLKDSFE
+921 
-931 NKKLSA
+931 
-937 VVTLEMAAQ
+937 
-946 ASNNSRVD
+946 
-954 SSKSTLYKT
+954 
-963 PIGPVQQKQAGSKS
+963 
-977 KGATKNSRPKTVK
+977 
-990 AKKNAKGGIYKNP
+990 
-1003 VISMLAEKD
+1003 
-1012 NEAVIPLNNSPRSK
+1012 
-1026 ALYQRTGELLG
+1026 
-1037 MSFTDDNTS
+1037 
-1046 YKQRRDV
+1046 
-1053 RLYNAVKKNSGMN
+1053 
-1066 NSEKVNITYS
+1066 
-1076 PTIQITGNADEKTLT
+1076 
-1091 KVVKMSQ
+1091 
-1098 AEFAKMMQKYM
+1098 
-1109 QSNKRVKFS
+1109 

>member
-1 MAKRRSQYSL
+1 M
-11 EILLGAKKASSF
+11 
-23 QSGINGAKS
+23 
-32 GLQGISSTATK
+32 
-43 VAGLIGA
+43 
-50 AFGAIQIKDFVKE
+50 
-63 SVDTFSD
+63 
-70 YEQSLANTAAIA
+70 
-82 NATQTEQE
+82 
-90 QLNEAARE
+90 
-98 AGKATTK
+98 
-105 TAKESAD
+105 
-112 ALGYMALAGWN
+112 
-123 VKESTS
+123 
-129 ALQPVLKLSA
+129 
-139 ASNMDLATCSDL
+139 
-151 VTDSMS
+151 
-157 ALKLQVKD
+157 
-165 LPEYLD
+165 
-171 MVTKAQNSSNMNSQ
+171 
-185 QMMEAYI
+185 
-192 KAGGAARTLGV
+192 
-203 SAKDTGVALGILA
+203 
-216 NNGTKGAEGGTA
+216 
-228 LNAMLTRMGSNK
+228 
-240 NALSMMSAL
+240 
-249 GISIFDAQGKFVGL
+249 
-263 EEALKRI
+263 KRI
-270 NAGVSKLSTEEQAK
+270 NAGVSKLSTEDQAK

-323 KNSEGSLEDMY
+323 KNSDGSLEDMY

-367 ADGIKRL
+367 ADGIKKL
-374 TEFINETS
+374 TEFINGAS
-382 ENISDFAETHEV
+382 ESISDFADTHQV
-394 EIHNVFQTLYDDI
+394 EIHNAFETFYEDI

-418 SFVVENF
+418 GFVVDNF
-425 DAISSGIEAIGVAL
+425 DAIASGVEAIGIAL

-450 LVTSIASLGPI
+450 LATSIAALGSGPI
-461 GWVGVGCTAAATAIV
+461 GWVGVGCVAAATAIT

-520 LTQIAE
+520 LTRISE
-526 MLDSVGKT
+526 MLESVGKT
-534 DDAISSMSK
+534 DDAISAMSK
-543 SFKSINEISWKVKA
+543 SFKSVSEISWKVKA
-557 GFKVDKN
+557 GFKIDKD

-589 TVSVATKLLLGDNSK
+589 TVSIATKLLLGNNSK

-612 YSGLDAEIGNLQK
+612 YAGLDVELNTLQK
-625 KLKKK
+625 RLNKK
-630 MNEAINS
+630 INYAVKN
-637 GLDIDEEPA
+637 GIDIDTDST
-646 VQEILKKIAN
+646 VQKILEQISD

-676 YSGKNL
+676 YSGKSL

-688 QLTQDVKDYEEKA
+688 QLTKDVKDYEKKA
-701 MEGYEQA
+701 MEGYEEA
-708 YTTSLTNLNERKANG
+708 HTTSMTNLNERRNNG

-728 RYNAEKNKIDAA
+728 KYDAEKNKIDAA

-747 TLARGSEYIVSTIE
+747 TLARGSDYIVSTIE

-769 AMKQLRTNLKKEFE
+769 AMKHLRTNLKKEFE

-800 AAVEKSLS
+800 AAVEKALS

-820 ILFENGLSDIQSQ
+820 ILFKNGLSDIQSE

-848 TSSFGDGI
+848 TSAFGNGI
-856 NDIEGL
+856 NDVEGL

-880 GNNDEWTAI
+880 GNNDEWSAI

-911 SALVNGAANR
+911 STLVNGAANR

-931 NKKLSA
+931 NKKLNA
-937 VVTLEMAAQ
+937 VVTLEMATQ
-946 ASNNSRVD
+946 GSNNSKLD
-954 SSKSTLYKT
+954 SGKSALYST
-963 PIGPVQQKQAGSKS
+963 PIGPTQQKKGSSGGNS
-977 KGATKNSRPKTVK
+977 KKTTVK
-990 AKKNAKGGIYKNP
+990 GKKNAKGGIYNNP
-1003 VISMLAEKD
+1003 IISLLAEKD
-1012 NEAVIPLNNSPRSK
+1012 SEAVIPLNNSPRSK
-1026 ALYQRTGELLG
+1026 ALYQHTGELLG

-1053 RLYNAVKKNSGMN
+1053 RLYNAVKRSPSIGG
-1066 NSEKVNITYS
+1066 EKINITYS
-1076 PTIQITGNADEKTLT
+1076 PTIQVTGNADEKTLT

>member
-1 MAKRRSQYSL
+1 MAKSRSQYSL

-23 QSGINGAKS
+23 QNGIDGAKS
-32 GLQGISSTATK
+32 GLQGISSTAKK
-43 VAGLIGA
+43 VAGLVGA

-157 ALKLQVKD
+157 ALKLSVKD

-192 KAGGAARTLGV
+192 KAGGAARTLGI

-228 LNAMLTRMGSNK
+228 LNAMLTRLGSNK
-240 NALSMMSAL
+240 NALSMMGAL

-270 NAGVSKLSTEEQAK
+270 NAGVSKLSTEDQAK

-323 KNSEGSLEDMY
+323 KNSDGSLEDMY

-367 ADGIKRL
+367 ADGIKKL

-382 ENISDFAETHEV
+382 ENISDFAETHQV
-394 EIHNVFQTLYDDI
+394 EIHNAFEAFYDDI
-407 EKAADFVGNVG
+407 EMAADVVGDVG
-418 SFVVENF
+418 SFVVDNF
-425 DAISSGIEAIGVAL
+425 DAIASGVEAVGVAL

-444 VSGISS
+444 VSGIKSV
-450 LVTSIASLGPI
+450 VTSVSALAASPLGAI
-461 GWVGVGCTAAATAIV
+461 GIGATVAATAIT

-485 KQRLAQANLAE
+485 QQRMAQANLEE
-496 HFGNISLSL
+496 HFGNISVSL
-505 DTLDEVAQQIVGKKK
+505 DTLDEIAQQIVGKKK
-520 LTQIAE
+520 LTQVSE
-526 MLDSVGKT
+526 MLESIGKT
-534 DDAISSMSK
+534 DDSISDMTK
-543 SFKSINEISWKVKA
+543 NFKSVNEISWKIKA
-557 GFKVDKN
+557 GFKIDK
-564 DIDKYKASV
+564 DDVDKYKSSV
-573 EKYVESAK
+573 EEYVKSAK

-589 TVSVATKLLLGDNSK
+589 TVSIATKLLLGNNSK
-604 IGKENDKF
+604 IGKENNEF
-612 YSGLDAEIGNLQK
+612 YAGLDSKLNSLQK
-625 KLKKK
+625 KLKRKL
-630 MNEAINS
+630 NYAIKN
-637 GLDIDEEPA
+637 GIDVDTDSA
-646 VQEILKKIAN
+646 VQKLLGQIDD
-656 ITSSVTEAENE
+656 ITSAVTNAENE
-667 AKLQTIDLK
+667 AQLQTLNLK
-676 YSGKNL
+676 YSGKDL
-682 TAEDFK
+682 TAQDFK
-688 QLTQDVKDYEEKA
+688 QLTKDVKDYEEKA
-701 MEGYEQA
+701 MSGYQEA
-708 YTTSLTNLNERKANG
+708 YTTSMTNLNARRNTG

-728 RYNAEKNKIDAA
+728 QYASEKKKVESA

-747 TLARGSEYIVSTIE
+747 TLARGSKYIMNSIQDTYPQIKGVMKRLQMNLKRGFKEAAQQGLSANEFE
-761 ATYPKAKK
+761 ATMNEVVDN
-769 AMKQLRTNLKKEFE
+769 AMSSANLGK
-783 DIANQG
+783 DSDAI
-789 ISAKEPLSYLN
+789 IS
-800 AAVEKSLS
+800 
-808 SIDLGEDAEGIS
+808 
-820 ILFENGLSDIQSQ
+820 LFKNGLGDIWSQ
-833 MSDLQNQMKQKGIET
+833 MDELQEQMKQKGVKT
-848 TSSFGDGI
+848 TNSFADGLSDIGALSAITGSS
-856 NDIEGL
+856 E
-862 AAVSGSTHDALT
+862 DAMA
-874 ILGDEI
+874 ILGKDINE
-880 GNNDEWTAI
+880 NDEWATIVA
-889 IEACK
+889 ACK
-894 KNGADIPQEIA
+894 QNGATIPEEIA
-905 NGIDGN
+905 NGIDEN
-911 SALVNGAANR
+911 STSVNDAATRLMNR
-921 LVNQLKDSFE
+921 LKNTFTSTGINTVISLNMATEPSYTKTND
-931 NKKLSA
+931 K
-937 VVTLEMAAQ
+937 VTY
-946 ASNNSRVD
+946 N
-954 SSKSTLYKT
+954 T
-963 PIGPVQQKQAGSKS
+963 PIGPKQERQSSKKSSRQK
-977 KGATKNSRPKTVK
+977 TIK

-1046 YKQRRDV
+1046 YQQRRDV
-1053 RLYNAVKKNSGMN
+1053 RLYNAVKKNSGAG
-1066 NSEKVNITYS
+1066 SEKINITYS
-1076 PTIQITGNADEKTLT
+1076 PTIQVNGNGNADEKTLT

-1109 QSNKRVKFS
+1109 QANKRVKFS

>member
-1 MAKRRSQYSL
+1 MAKSRSQYSL

-23 QSGINGAKS
+23 QSGINGAKNELE
-32 GLQGISSTATK
+32 GMSSTAKK
-43 VAGLIGA
+43 VAGLIA
-50 AFGAIQIKDFVKE
+50 TAFGAIKIKDFVKE

-105 TAKESAD
+105 TAQESAD

-228 LNAMLTRMGSNK
+228 LNAMLTRLGSNK
-240 NALSMMSAL
+240 NALSMMGAL

-270 NAGVSKLSTEEQAK
+270 NAGVSGLSTEEQAK

-323 KNSEGSLEDMY
+323 KNSDGSLEDMY

-367 ADGIKRL
+367 ADGIKKL

-382 ENISDFAETHEV
+382 ENISDFADTHQV
-394 EIHNVFQTLYDDI
+394 EIHNVFETFYEDI
-407 EKAADFVGNVG
+407 EKAADFVGDVG
-418 SFVVENF
+418 GFVVDNF
-425 DAISSGIEAIGVAL
+425 DAIASGVEAIGIAL

-450 LVTSIASLGPI
+450 LAASIAALGSGPI
-461 GWVGVGCTAAATAIV
+461 GWVGVGCAAAATAII
-476 GIGIYAKKT
+476 GIGIYANKT
-485 KQRLAQANLAE
+485 KQKLAEANLE
-496 HFGNISLSL
+496 QHFGSISLSL
-505 DTLDEVAQQIVGKKK
+505 DTLDEIAQQIVGKKK
-520 LTQIAE
+520 LTQVSE
-526 MLDSVGKT
+526 MLESIGKT
-534 DDAISSMSK
+534 DDAISAMSK
-543 SFKSINEISWKVKA
+543 SFKSVSEISWKVKE
-557 GFKVDKN
+557 GFKIDK
-564 DIDKYKASV
+564 DDVDKYKSSV
-573 EKYVESAK
+573 EEYVKSAK

-589 TVSVATKLLLGDNSK
+589 TVSIATRLLLGNNSK
-604 IGKENDKF
+604 VGKENNEF
-612 YSGLDAEIGNLQK
+612 YAGLDSKLNSLQK
-625 KLKKK
+625 KLNKKLNDAVK
-630 MNEAINS
+630 N
-637 GLDIDEEPA
+637 GIDVDTDSA
-646 VQEILKKIAN
+646 VQKLLGQIDD
-656 ITSSVTEAENE
+656 ITSAVTNAENE
-667 AKLQTIDLK
+667 AQLQTINLK
-676 YSGKNL
+676 YSGKDL
-682 TAEDFK
+682 TAQDFK
-688 QLTQDVKDYEEKA
+688 QLTKDVKDYEKKA
-701 MEGYEQA
+701 MSGYQEA
-708 YTTSLTNLNERKANG
+708 YTTSMTNLNARRNTG
-723 DLSKK
+723 DLSQKQYASEKK
-728 RYNAEKNKIDAA
+728 KIESA

-747 TLARGSEYIVSTIE
+747 TLASGSKYIMNSIQDAYPQVKGVMKRLQMNLKRGFKEAAEQGLSANELE
-761 ATYPKAKK
+761 AT
-769 AMKQLRTNLKKEFE
+769 MNEVV
-783 DIANQG
+783 D
-789 ISAKEPLSYLN
+789 N
-800 AAVEKSLS
+800 ALS
-808 SIDLGEDAEGIS
+808 SADLGKDSDAIIS
-820 ILFENGLSDIQSQ
+820 LFKNGLGDIWTQ
-833 MSDLQNQMKQKGIET
+833 MDDLQEQMKQKGVKT
-848 TSSFGDGI
+848 TNSFASGMT
-856 NDIEGL
+856 DIEAL
-862 AAVSGSTHDALT
+862 SAITGSSQDAMAL
-874 ILGDEI
+874 LGKDINE
-880 GNNDEWTAI
+880 NDEWATI
-889 IEACK
+889 VNACK
-894 KNGADIPQEIA
+894 QNGANIPEEIA
-905 NGIDGN
+905 NGIDEN
-911 SALVNGAANR
+911 STTVNDAATR
-921 LVNQLKDSFE
+921 LMDKLKNSFTNKGINTVISLDMVTEPVNNGSK
-931 NKKLSA
+931 
-937 VVTLEMAAQ
+937 VTY
-946 ASNNSRVD
+946 N
-954 SSKSTLYKT
+954 T
-963 PIGPVQQKQAGSKS
+963 PIGPTQQKKSSSGGNSK
-977 KGATKNSRPKTVK
+977 KTTVK
-990 AKKNAKGGIYKNP
+990 GKKNAKGGIYNNP
-1003 VISMLAEKD
+1003 IISLLAEKD
-1012 NEAVIPLNNSPRSK
+1012 SEAVIPLNNSPRSK

-1053 RLYNAVKKNSGMN
+1053 RLYNAVKRSPSMGG
-1066 NSEKVNITYS
+1066 EKINITYS
-1076 PTIQITGNADEKTLT
+1076 PTIQVNGNADEKTLT

-1109 QSNKRVKFS
+1109 QLNKRVKFS

>member
-1 MAKRRSQYSL
+1 MAKNRSQYSL

-23 QSGINGAKS
+23 QSGINGAKNELE
-32 GLQGISSTATK
+32 GMSSTAKK
-43 VAGLIGA
+43 VAGLIA
-50 AFGAIQIKDFVKE
+50 TAFGAIKIKDFVKE

-216 NNGTKGAEGGTA
+216 NNGTKGAEGGTV
-228 LNAMLTRMGSNK
+228 LNAMLTRLGSNK
-240 NALSMMSAL
+240 NALSMMGAL

-270 NAGVSKLSTEEQAK
+270 NAGVSGLSTEDQAK

-323 KNSEGSLEDMY
+323 KNSDGSLEDMY

-367 ADGIKRL
+367 AEGIKKL

-382 ENISDFAETHEV
+382 ENISDFADTHQV
-394 EIHNVFQTLYDDI
+394 EIHNAFETFYDDVESI
-407 EKAADFVGNVG
+407 GNVVG
-418 SFVVENF
+418 DVGRFVVGNF
-425 DAISSGIEAIGVAL
+425 DAISSGIEAIGTAVV
-439 ITYKV
+439 TYKV
-444 VSGISS
+444 ASRVSSVATS
-450 LVTSIASLGPI
+450 LMNFASGGPVGLAIAGAA
-461 GWVGVGCTAAATAIV
+461 TAATAIV

-485 KQRLAQANLAE
+485 QQRMAQANLE
-496 HFGNISLSL
+496 QHFGSISLSL
-505 DTLDEVAQQIVGKKK
+505 DTLDEIAQQIVGKKK
-520 LTQIAE
+520 LTQVSE
-526 MLDSVGKT
+526 MLESIGKT
-534 DDAISSMSK
+534 DDAISAMSK
-543 SFKSINEISWKVKA
+543 SFKSVSEISWKVKA
-557 GFKVDKN
+557 GFKIDK
-564 DIDKYKASV
+564 DDVDKYKSSV
-573 EKYVESAK
+573 EEYVKSAK

-589 TVSVATKLLLGDNSK
+589 TVSIATRLLLGNNSK
-604 IGKENDKF
+604 VGKENNEF
-612 YSGLDAEIGNLQK
+612 YAGLDSKLNSLQK
-625 KLKKK
+625 KLNKKLNDAVK
-630 MNEAINS
+630 N
-637 GLDIDEEPA
+637 GIDVDTDSA
-646 VQEILKKIAN
+646 VQKLLGQIDD
-656 ITSSVTEAENE
+656 ITSAVTNAENE
-667 AKLQTIDLK
+667 AQLQTINLK
-676 YSGKNL
+676 YSGKDL
-682 TAEDFK
+682 TAQDFK
-688 QLTQDVKDYEEKA
+688 QLTKDVKDYEKKA
-701 MEGYEQA
+701 MSGYQEA
-708 YTTSLTNLNERKANG
+708 YTTSMTNLNARRNTG
-723 DLSKK
+723 DLSQKQYASEKK
-728 RYNAEKNKIDAA
+728 KIESA

-747 TLARGSEYIVSTIE
+747 TLASGSKYIMNSIQDAYPQVKGVMKRLQMNLKRGFKEAAEQGLSANELE
-761 ATYPKAKK
+761 AT
-769 AMKQLRTNLKKEFE
+769 MNEVV
-783 DIANQG
+783 D
-789 ISAKEPLSYLN
+789 N
-800 AAVEKSLS
+800 ALS
-808 SIDLGEDAEGIS
+808 SADLGKDSDAIIS
-820 ILFENGLSDIQSQ
+820 LFKNGLGDIWTQ
-833 MSDLQNQMKQKGIET
+833 MDDLQEQMKQKGVKT
-848 TSSFGDGI
+848 TNSFASGMT
-856 NDIEGL
+856 DIEAL
-862 AAVSGSTHDALT
+862 SAITGSSQDAMAL
-874 ILGDEI
+874 LGKDINE
-880 GNNDEWTAI
+880 NDEWATI
-889 IEACK
+889 VNACK
-894 KNGADIPQEIA
+894 QNGANIPEEIA
-905 NGIDGN
+905 NGIDEN
-911 SALVNGAANR
+911 STTVNDAATR
-921 LVNQLKDSFE
+921 LMDKLKNSFTNKGINTVISLDMVTESVNNGSK
-931 NKKLSA
+931 
-937 VVTLEMAAQ
+937 VTY
-946 ASNNSRVD
+946 N
-954 SSKSTLYKT
+954 T
-963 PIGPVQQKQAGSKS
+963 PIGPIPQKKSSNGGNSKKTTI
-977 KGATKNSRPKTVK
+977 KG
-990 AKKNAKGGIYKNP
+990 KKNAKGGIYNNP
-1003 VISMLAEKD
+1003 IISLLAEKD
-1012 NEAVIPLNNSPRSK
+1012 SEAVIPLNNSPRSK

-1053 RLYNAVKKNSGMN
+1053 RLYNTVKRSPSIGG
-1066 NSEKVNITYS
+1066 EKINITYS
-1076 PTIQITGNADEKTLT
+1076 PNIQVTGNADEKTLT

>member
-1 MAKRRSQYSL
+1 MAKSRSQYSL

-23 QSGINGAKS
+23 QSGIDGAKS
-32 GLQGISSTATK
+32 GLQGISSTAKK
-43 VAGLIGA
+43 VAGLVGA

-157 ALKLQVKD
+157 ALKLSVKD

-216 NNGTKGAEGGTA
+216 NNGTKSAEGGTT
-228 LNAMLTRMGSNK
+228 LNAILTRIGSNK
-240 NALSMMSAL
+240 NALSMMGAL

-263 EEALKRI
+263 EKSLKRI
-270 NAGVSKLSTEEQAK
+270 NAGVSGLSTEDKAK

-299 YLLDGVKEGANGA
+299 YLLNGVKEGANGA
-312 KSAWDDLDKKL
+312 KSAWDELDDKL

-367 ADGIKRL
+367 ADGIKKL

-382 ENISDFAETHEV
+382 ENISDFAETHQV
-394 EIHNVFQTLYDDI
+394 EIHNAFEAFYDDI
-407 EKAADFVGNVG
+407 EMAADVVGDVG
-418 SFVVENF
+418 SFVVDNF
-425 DAISSGIEAIGVAL
+425 DAIASGVEAVGVAL

-450 LVTSIASLGPI
+450 LTTSIATLASGPI
-461 GWVGVGCTAAATAIV
+461 GWVGVGCAAAATAIV

-520 LTQIAE
+520 LTRISE
-526 MLDSVGKT
+526 MLESIGKT
-534 DDAISSMSK
+534 DDAIDSMSK
-543 SFKSINEISWKVKA
+543 SFKSITEIRWKVKA
-557 GFKVDKN
+557 GFKIDN
-564 DIDKYKASV
+564 DDVDKYKSSV
-573 EKYVESAK
+573 EEYVKSAK

-589 TVSVATKLLLGDNSK
+589 TVSIATKLLLGDNSK

-612 YSGLDAEIGNLQK
+612 YSGLDDELNTLQK
-625 KLKKK
+625 RLKKRI
-630 MNEAINS
+630 NNAIKN
-637 GLDIDEEPA
+637 GTDIDVDPV
-646 VQEILKKIAN
+646 VQKTLKQISD

-701 MEGYEQA
+701 MEGYEEA
-708 YTTSLTNLNERKANG
+708 HTTSLTNLNQRKASG
-723 DLSKK
+723 KLSNKK
-728 RYNAEKNKIDAA
+728 YNAEKKEIDAA

-747 TLARGSEYIVSTIE
+747 TLARGSDYIVSTIE

-800 AAVEKSLS
+800 AAVEKALS
-808 SIDLGEDAEGIS
+808 SVDLGEDAEGIS
-820 ILFENGLSDIQSQ
+820 ILFENGLSDIQTQ
-833 MSDLQNQMKQKGIET
+833 MNDLQNQMKQKGIET
-848 TSSFGDGI
+848 TSAFGNGI
-856 NDIEGL
+856 NDMEGL
-862 AAVSGSTHDALT
+862 AAVSGSTRDALT

-880 GNNDEWTAI
+880 GGNDEWTAI

-905 NGIDGN
+905 NGIDEN
-911 SALVNGAANR
+911 SVKVSGAANR
-921 LVNQLKDSFE
+921 LNNQIKDAFNDKNLSPVITLDMAVNA
-931 NKKLSA
+931 SA
-937 VVTLEMAAQ
+937 
-946 ASNNSRVD
+946 
-954 SSKSTLYKT
+954 SSKSDNRVKKLY
-963 PIGPVQQKQAGSKS
+963 PVSIGPKQQKYGS
-977 KGATKNSRPKTVK
+977 RQKTIK

-1046 YKQRRDV
+1046 YQQRRDV
-1053 RLYNAVKKNSGMN
+1053 RLYNAVKKNSGAG
-1066 NSEKVNITYS
+1066 SEKVNITYS
-1076 PTIQITGNADEKTLT
+1076 PTIQVNGNADEKTLT

-1109 QSNKRVKFS
+1109 QANKRVKFS

>member
-1 MAKRRSQYSL
+1 MANRSQYYL

-32 GLQGISSTATK
+32 GLQGMSSTAKK
-43 VAGLIGA
+43 VAGLIA
-50 AFGAIQIKDFVKE
+50 TAFGAIKIKDFVKE

-228 LNAMLTRMGSNK
+228 LNAMLTRIGSNK
-240 NALSMMSAL
+240 NALSMMGAL

-323 KNSEGSLEDMY
+323 KNSDGSLEDMY

-367 ADGIKRL
+367 ADGIKKL
-374 TEFINETS
+374 TEFINGAS
-382 ENISDFAETHEV
+382 ESISDFADTHQV
-394 EIHNVFQTLYDDI
+394 EIHNAFETFYDDVESI
-407 EKAADFVGNVG
+407 GNIVGNVG
-418 SFVVENF
+418 SYIIENF
-425 DAISSGIEAIGVAL
+425 DDVTIAVEELGLAFG
-439 ITYKV
+439 TYKV
-444 VSGISS
+444 TNGI
-450 LVTSIASLGPI
+450 LGFVKGLNPEMPLLETLKTMPGQMGLITSAVIAGS
-461 GWVGVGCTAAATAIV
+461 AAMV
-476 GIGIYAKKT
+476 GIGVYANKT
-485 KQRLAQANLAE
+485 KQKLAEANLE
-496 HFGNISLSL
+496 QHFGSISLSL
-505 DTLDEVAQQIVGKKK
+505 DTLDEIAQQIVGKKK
-520 LTQIAE
+520 LTQVSE
-526 MLDSVGKT
+526 MLESIGKT
-534 DDAISSMSK
+534 DDSISEMTK
-543 SFKSINEISWKVKA
+543 NFKSVNEISWKVKA
-557 GFKVDKN
+557 GFQIDKD
-564 DIDKYKASV
+564 DIDKYKSSV
-573 EKYVESAK
+573 EEYVKSAK

-589 TVSVATKLLLGDNSK
+589 TVSIATRLLLGNNSK
-604 IGKENDKF
+604 VGKENNEF
-612 YSGLDAEIGNLQK
+612 YAGLDSKLNSLQK
-625 KLKKK
+625 KLNKKLNDAVK
-630 MNEAINS
+630 N
-637 GLDIDEEPA
+637 GIDVDTDSA
-646 VQEILKKIAN
+646 VQKLLGQIDD
-656 ITSSVTEAENE
+656 ITSAVTNAENE
-667 AKLQTIDLK
+667 AQLQTINLK
-676 YSGKNL
+676 YSGKDL
-682 TAEDFK
+682 TAQDFK
-688 QLTQDVKDYEEKA
+688 QLTKDVKDYEKKA
-701 MEGYEQA
+701 MSGYQEA
-708 YTTSLTNLNERKANG
+708 YTTSMTNLNARRNTG

-728 RYNAEKNKIDAA
+728 QYASEKKKIESA

-747 TLARGSEYIVSTIE
+747 TLASGSKYIMNSIQDTYPQVKGVMKRLQMNLKRGFKEAAEQGLSANELE
-761 ATYPKAKK
+761 AT
-769 AMKQLRTNLKKEFE
+769 MNEVV
-783 DIANQG
+783 D
-789 ISAKEPLSYLN
+789 N
-800 AAVEKSLS
+800 ALS
-808 SIDLGEDAEGIS
+808 SANLGKDSDAIIS
-820 ILFENGLSDIQSQ
+820 LFKNGLGDIWTQ
-833 MSDLQNQMKQKGIET
+833 MDDLQEQMKQKGVKT
-848 TSSFGDGI
+848 TNSFASGMT
-856 NDIEGL
+856 DIEAL
-862 AAVSGSTHDALT
+862 SAITGSSQDAMAL
-874 ILGDEI
+874 LGKDINE
-880 GNNDEWTAI
+880 NDEWATI
-889 IEACK
+889 VNACK
-894 KNGADIPQEIA
+894 QNGANIPEEIA
-905 NGIDGN
+905 NGIDEN
-911 SALVNGAANR
+911 STTVNDAATR
-921 LVNQLKDSFE
+921 LMDKLKNSFTNKGINTVISLDMVTEPVNNGSK
-931 NKKLSA
+931 
-937 VVTLEMAAQ
+937 VTY
-946 ASNNSRVD
+946 N
-954 SSKSTLYKT
+954 T
-963 PIGPVQQKQAGSKS
+963 PIGPKQQKKGSSGGNS
-977 KGATKNSRPKTVK
+977 KKTTVK
-990 AKKNAKGGIYKNP
+990 GKKNAKGGIYNNP
-1003 VISMLAEKD
+1003 IISLLAEKD
-1012 NEAVIPLNNSPRSK
+1012 SEAVIPLNNSPRSK

-1053 RLYNAVKKNSGMN
+1053 RLYNAVKRSPSIGG
-1066 NSEKVNITYS
+1066 EKINITYS
-1076 PTIQITGNADEKTLT
+1076 PTIQVTGNADEKTLT

>member
-1 MAKRRSQYSL
+1 MAKSRSQYSL

-23 QSGINGAKS
+23 QSGIDGAKS
-32 GLQGISSTATK
+32 GLQGISSTAKK

-90 QLNEAARE
+90 QLNNAARE

-157 ALKLQVKD
+157 ALKLSVKD

-216 NNGTKGAEGGTA
+216 NNGTKSAEGGTT
-228 LNAMLTRMGSNK
+228 LNAILTRIGSNK
-240 NALSMMSAL
+240 NALSMMGAL

-270 NAGVSKLSTEEQAK
+270 NAGVSGLSTEDQAK

-323 KNSEGSLEDMY
+323 KNSDGSLEDMY

-367 ADGIKRL
+367 ADGIKKL
-374 TEFINETS
+374 TEFINDTS
-382 ENISDFAETHEV
+382 ENISDFAETHQV
-394 EIHNVFQTLYDDI
+394 EIHNAFEAFYDDI
-407 EKAADFVGNVG
+407 EMAADVVGDVG

-425 DAISSGIEAIGVAL
+425 DAIASGVEAVGVAL

-450 LVTSIASLGPI
+450 LTTSIATLASGPI
-461 GWVGVGCTAAATAIV
+461 GWVGVGCAAAATAIV

-520 LTQIAE
+520 LTRISE
-526 MLDSVGKT
+526 MLESIGKT
-534 DDAISSMSK
+534 DDAIDSMSK
-543 SFKSINEISWKVKA
+543 SFKSITEIRWKVKA
-557 GFKVDKN
+557 GFKIDK
-564 DIDKYKASV
+564 DDVDKYKSSV
-573 EKYVESAK
+573 EEYVKSAK

-589 TVSVATKLLLGDNSK
+589 TVSIATKLLLGDNSK
-604 IGKENDKF
+604 IGKENDRF
-612 YSGLDAEIGNLQK
+612 YSGLDNELDILQK
-625 KLKKK
+625 RLNKK
-630 MNEAINS
+630 INYAVKN
-637 GLDIDEEPA
+637 GIDIDTDST
-646 VQEILKKIAN
+646 VQKILQQISD

-701 MEGYEQA
+701 MEGYEEA
-708 YTTSLTNLNERKANG
+708 HTTSLTNLNQRKASG
-723 DLSKK
+723 KLSNKK
-728 RYNAEKNKIDAA
+728 YNAEKKEIDAA

-747 TLARGSEYIVSTIE
+747 TLARGSDYIVSTIE

-800 AAVEKSLS
+800 AAVEKALS
-808 SIDLGEDAEGIS
+808 SVDLGEDAEGIS
-820 ILFENGLSDIQSQ
+820 ILFENGLSDIQTQ
-833 MSDLQNQMKQKGIET
+833 MNDLQNQMKQKGIET
-848 TSSFGDGI
+848 TSAFGNGI
-856 NDIEGL
+856 NDMEGL
-862 AAVSGSTHDALT
+862 AAVSGSTRDALT

-880 GNNDEWTAI
+880 GGNDEWTAI

-905 NGIDGN
+905 NGIDEN
-911 SALVNGAANR
+911 SVKVSGAANR
-921 LVNQLKDSFE
+921 LNNQIKDAFNDKNLSPVITLDMTVNA
-931 NKKLSA
+931 SA
-937 VVTLEMAAQ
+937 
-946 ASNNSRVD
+946 
-954 SSKSTLYKT
+954 SSKSDNRVKKLYHT
-963 PIGPVQQKQAGSKS
+963 PIGPKQQKYGGRQ
-977 KGATKNSRPKTVK
+977 KTIK

-1046 YKQRRDV
+1046 YQQRRDV
-1053 RLYNAVKKNSGMN
+1053 RLYNAVKKNSGAS
-1066 NSEKVNITYS
+1066 SEKVNITYS
-1076 PTIQITGNADEKTLT
+1076 PTIQVNGNADEKTLT

-1109 QSNKRVKFS
+1109 QANKRVKFS

>member
-1 MAKRRSQYSL
+1 MAKSRSQYSL

-23 QSGINGAKS
+23 QNGIDGAKS
-32 GLQGISSTATK
+32 GLQGISSTAKK
-43 VAGLIGA
+43 VAGLVGA

-98 AGKATTK
+98 EGKATTK

-157 ALKLQVKD
+157 ALKLSVKD

-192 KAGGAARTLGV
+192 KAGGAARTLGI

-228 LNAMLTRMGSNK
+228 LNAMLTRLGSNK
-240 NALSMMSAL
+240 NALSMMGAL

-270 NAGVSKLSTEEQAK
+270 NAGVSGLSTEEQAK

-299 YLLDGVKEGANGA
+299 YLLNGVKEGANGA

-323 KNSEGSLEDMY
+323 KNSDGSLEDMY

-367 ADGIKRL
+367 ADGIKKL

-382 ENISDFAETHEV
+382 ENISDFAETHQV
-394 EIHNVFQTLYDDI
+394 EIHNAFEAFYDDI
-407 EKAADFVGNVG
+407 EMAADVVGDVG
-418 SFVVENF
+418 SFVVDNF
-425 DAISSGIEAIGVAL
+425 DAIASGVEAVGVAL

-450 LVTSIASLGPI
+450 LTTSIATLASGPI
-461 GWVGVGCTAAATAIV
+461 GWVGVGCAAAATAIV

-520 LTQIAE
+520 LTRISE
-526 MLDSVGKT
+526 MLESIGKT
-534 DDAISSMSK
+534 DDAIDSMSK
-543 SFKSINEISWKVKA
+543 SFKSITEIRWKVKA
-557 GFKVDKN
+557 GFKIDN
-564 DIDKYKASV
+564 DDVDKYKSSV
-573 EKYVESAK
+573 EEYVKSAK

-589 TVSVATKLLLGDNSK
+589 TVSIATKLLLGDNSK

-612 YSGLDAEIGNLQK
+612 YSGLDDELNTLQK
-625 KLKKK
+625 RLKKRI
-630 MNEAINS
+630 NNAIKN
-637 GLDIDEEPA
+637 GTDIDVDPV
-646 VQEILKKIAN
+646 VQKTLKQISD

-701 MEGYEQA
+701 MEGYEEA
-708 YTTSLTNLNERKANG
+708 HTTSLTNLNQRKASG
-723 DLSKK
+723 KLSNKK
-728 RYNAEKNKIDAA
+728 YNAEKKEIDAA

-747 TLARGSEYIVSTIE
+747 TLARGSDYIVSTIE

-800 AAVEKSLS
+800 AAVEKALS
-808 SIDLGEDAEGIS
+808 SVDLGEDAEGIS
-820 ILFENGLSDIQSQ
+820 ILFENGLSDIQTQ
-833 MSDLQNQMKQKGIET
+833 MNDLQNQMKQKGIET
-848 TSSFGDGI
+848 TSAFGNGI
-856 NDIEGL
+856 NDMEGL
-862 AAVSGSTHDALT
+862 AAVSGSTRDALT

-880 GNNDEWTAI
+880 GGNDEWTAI

-905 NGIDGN
+905 NGIDEN
-911 SALVNGAANR
+911 SVKVSGAANR
-921 LVNQLKDSFE
+921 LNNQIKDAFNDKNLSPVITLDMAVNA
-931 NKKLSA
+931 SA
-937 VVTLEMAAQ
+937 
-946 ASNNSRVD
+946 
-954 SSKSTLYKT
+954 SSKSDNRVKKLY
-963 PIGPVQQKQAGSKS
+963 PVSIGPKQQKYGS
-977 KGATKNSRPKTVK
+977 RQKTIK

-1046 YKQRRDV
+1046 YQQRRDV
-1053 RLYNAVKKNSGMN
+1053 RLYNAVKKNSGAG
-1066 NSEKVNITYS
+1066 SEKVNITYS
-1076 PTIQITGNADEKTLT
+1076 PTIQVNGNADEKTLT

-1109 QSNKRVKFS
+1109 QANKRVKFS

>member
-1 MAKRRSQYSL
+1 MAKSRSQYSL

-23 QSGINGAKS
+23 QNGIDGAKS
-32 GLQGISSTATK
+32 GLQGISSTAKK
-43 VAGLIGA
+43 VAGLVGA

-157 ALKLQVKD
+157 ALKLSVKD

-192 KAGGAARTLGV
+192 KAGGAARTLGI

-228 LNAMLTRMGSNK
+228 LNAMLTRLGSNK
-240 NALSMMSAL
+240 NALSMMGAL

-270 NAGVSKLSTEEQAK
+270 NAGVSGLSTEEQAK

-323 KNSEGSLEDMY
+323 KNSDGSLEDMY

-367 ADGIKRL
+367 ADGIKKL

-382 ENISDFAETHEV
+382 ENISDFAETHQV
-394 EIHNVFQTLYDDI
+394 EIHNAFEAFYDDI
-407 EKAADFVGNVG
+407 EMAADVVGDVG
-418 SFVVENF
+418 SFVVDNF
-425 DAISSGIEAIGVAL
+425 DAIASGVEAVGVAL

-444 VSGISS
+444 VSGIKSV
-450 LVTSIASLGPI
+450 VTSVSALAASPLGAI
-461 GWVGVGCTAAATAIV
+461 GIGATVAATAIT

-485 KQRLAQANLAE
+485 QQRMAQANLEE
-496 HFGNISLSL
+496 HFGNISVSL
-505 DTLDEVAQQIVGKKK
+505 DTLDEIAQQIVGKKK
-520 LTQIAE
+520 LTQVSE
-526 MLDSVGKT
+526 MLESIGKT
-534 DDAISSMSK
+534 DDSISDMTK
-543 SFKSINEISWKVKA
+543 NFKSVNEISWKIKA
-557 GFKVDKN
+557 GFKIDK
-564 DIDKYKASV
+564 DDVDKYKSSV
-573 EKYVESAK
+573 EEYVKSAK

-589 TVSVATKLLLGDNSK
+589 TVSIATKLLLGNNSK
-604 IGKENDKF
+604 IGKENNEF
-612 YSGLDAEIGNLQK
+612 YAGLDSKLNSLQK
-625 KLKKK
+625 KLKRKL
-630 MNEAINS
+630 NYAIKN
-637 GLDIDEEPA
+637 GIDVDTDSA
-646 VQEILKKIAN
+646 VQKLLGQIDD
-656 ITSSVTEAENE
+656 ITSAVTNAENE
-667 AKLQTIDLK
+667 AQLQTLNLK
-676 YSGKNL
+676 YSGKDL
-682 TAEDFK
+682 TAQDFK
-688 QLTQDVKDYEEKA
+688 QLTKDVKDYEEKA
-701 MEGYEQA
+701 MSGYQEA
-708 YTTSLTNLNERKANG
+708 YTTSMTNLNARRNTG

-728 RYNAEKNKIDAA
+728 QYASEKKKVESA

-747 TLARGSEYIVSTIE
+747 TLARGSKYIMNSIQDTYPQIKGVMKRLQMNLKRGFKEAAQQGLSANEFE
-761 ATYPKAKK
+761 ATMNEVVDN
-769 AMKQLRTNLKKEFE
+769 AMSSANLGK
-783 DIANQG
+783 DSDAI
-789 ISAKEPLSYLN
+789 IS
-800 AAVEKSLS
+800 
-808 SIDLGEDAEGIS
+808 
-820 ILFENGLSDIQSQ
+820 LFKNGLGDIWSQ
-833 MSDLQNQMKQKGIET
+833 MDELQEQMKQKGVKT
-848 TSSFGDGI
+848 TNSFADGLSDIGALSAITGSS
-856 NDIEGL
+856 E
-862 AAVSGSTHDALT
+862 DAMA
-874 ILGDEI
+874 ILGKDINE
-880 GNNDEWTAI
+880 NDEWATIVA
-889 IEACK
+889 ACK
-894 KNGADIPQEIA
+894 QNGATIPEEIA
-905 NGIDGN
+905 NGIDEN
-911 SALVNGAANR
+911 STSVNDAATRLMNR
-921 LVNQLKDSFE
+921 LKNTFTSTGINTVISLNMATEPSYTKTND
-931 NKKLSA
+931 K
-937 VVTLEMAAQ
+937 VTY
-946 ASNNSRVD
+946 N
-954 SSKSTLYKT
+954 T
-963 PIGPVQQKQAGSKS
+963 PIGPKQNKQNNNKSSRQK
-977 KGATKNSRPKTVK
+977 TIK

-1046 YKQRRDV
+1046 YQQRRDV
-1053 RLYNAVKKNSGMN
+1053 RLYNAVKKNSGAS
-1066 NSEKVNITYS
+1066 SEKVNITYS
-1076 PTIQITGNADEKTLT
+1076 PTIQVNGNADEKTLT

-1109 QSNKRVKFS
+1109 QANKRVKFS

>member
-1 MAKRRSQYSL
+1 MAKSRSQYSL

-23 QSGINGAKS
+23 QNGIDGAKS
-32 GLQGISSTATK
+32 GLQGISSTAKK
-43 VAGLIGA
+43 VAGLVGA

-157 ALKLQVKD
+157 ALKLSVKD

-192 KAGGAARTLGV
+192 KAGGAARTLGI

-228 LNAMLTRMGSNK
+228 LNAMLTRLGSNK
-240 NALSMMSAL
+240 NALSMMGAL

-270 NAGVSKLSTEEQAK
+270 NAGVSGLSTEEQAK

-299 YLLDGVKEGANGA
+299 YLLNGVKEGANGA

-323 KNSEGSLEDMY
+323 KNSDGSLEDMY

-367 ADGIKRL
+367 ADGIKKL

-382 ENISDFAETHEV
+382 ENISDFAETHQV
-394 EIHNVFQTLYDDI
+394 EIHNAFEAFYDDI
-407 EKAADFVGNVG
+407 EMAADVVGDVG
-418 SFVVENF
+418 SFVVDNF
-425 DAISSGIEAIGVAL
+425 DAIASGVEAVGVAL

-450 LVTSIASLGPI
+450 LTTSIATLASGPI
-461 GWVGVGCTAAATAIV
+461 GWVGVGCAAAATAIV

-520 LTQIAE
+520 LTRISE
-526 MLDSVGKT
+526 MLESIGKT
-534 DDAISSMSK
+534 DDAIDSMSK
-543 SFKSINEISWKVKA
+543 SFKSITEIRWKVKA
-557 GFKVDKN
+557 GFKIDN
-564 DIDKYKASV
+564 DDVDKYKSSV
-573 EKYVESAK
+573 EEYVKSAK

-589 TVSVATKLLLGDNSK
+589 TVSIATKLLLGDNSK

-612 YSGLDAEIGNLQK
+612 YSGLDDELNTLQK
-625 KLKKK
+625 RLKKRI
-630 MNEAINS
+630 NNAIKN
-637 GLDIDEEPA
+637 GTDIDVDPV
-646 VQEILKKIAN
+646 VQKTLKQISD

-701 MEGYEQA
+701 MEGYEEA
-708 YTTSLTNLNERKANG
+708 HTTSLTNLNQRKASG
-723 DLSKK
+723 KLSNKK
-728 RYNAEKNKIDAA
+728 YNAEKKEIDAA

-747 TLARGSEYIVSTIE
+747 TLARGSDYIVSTIE

-800 AAVEKSLS
+800 AAVEKALS
-808 SIDLGEDAEGIS
+808 SVDLGEDAEGIS
-820 ILFENGLSDIQSQ
+820 ILFENGLSDIQTQ
-833 MSDLQNQMKQKGIET
+833 MNDLQNQMKQKGIET
-848 TSSFGDGI
+848 TSAFGNGI
-856 NDIEGL
+856 NDMEGL
-862 AAVSGSTHDALT
+862 AAVSGSTRDALT

-880 GNNDEWTAI
+880 GGNDEWTAI

-905 NGIDGN
+905 NGIDEN
-911 SALVNGAANR
+911 SVKVSGAANR
-921 LVNQLKDSFE
+921 LNNQIKDAFNDKNLSPVITLDMAVNA
-931 NKKLSA
+931 SA
-937 VVTLEMAAQ
+937 
-946 ASNNSRVD
+946 
-954 SSKSTLYKT
+954 SSKSDNRVKKLY
-963 PIGPVQQKQAGSKS
+963 PVSIGPKQQKYGSRQKVEF
-977 KGATKNSRPKTVK
+977 TK
-990 AKKNAKGGIYKNP
+990 I
-1003 VISMLAEKD
+1003 
-1012 NEAVIPLNNSPRSK
+1012 
-1026 ALYQRTGELLG
+1026 LL
-1037 MSFTDDNTS
+1037 F
-1046 YKQRRDV
+1046 RC
-1053 RLYNAVKKNSGMN
+1053 L
-1066 NSEKVNITYS
+1066 
-1076 PTIQITGNADEKTLT
+1076 L
-1091 KVVKMSQ
+1091 
-1098 AEFAKMMQKYM
+1098 
-1109 QSNKRVKFS
+1109 KRIMKL

>member
-157 ALKLQVKD
+157 ALKLSVKD

-228 LNAMLTRMGSNK
+228 LNAMLTRLGSNK
-240 NALSMMSAL
+240 NALSMMGAL
-249 GISIFDAQGKFVGL
+249 RISIFDAQGKFVGL

-270 NAGVSKLSTEEQAK
+270 NAGVSGLSTEDKAK

-299 YLLDGVKEGANGA
+299 YLLDGVKQGANGA
-312 KSAWDDLDKKL
+312 KSAWDSLDKKL

-367 ADGIKRL
+367 AEGIKKL
-374 TEFINETS
+374 TEFINDTS
-382 ENISDFAETHEV
+382 ENISDFAETHQA
-394 EIHNVFQTLYDDI
+394 EIHNVFETFYEDI

-425 DAISSGIEAIGVAL
+425 DAISSAIEAIGVA
-439 ITYKV
+439 IVTYKV
-444 VSGISS
+444 ASGVSSI
-450 LVTSIASLGPI
+450 VTSLMKFAAGGPVGLAIAGAA
-461 GWVGVGCTAAATAIV
+461 TAATAIV

-485 KQRLAQANLAE
+485 QQRMAQANLEE

-505 DTLDEVAQQIVGKKK
+505 DTLDEISQQIVGRKK
-520 LTQIAE
+520 LTQISE
-526 MLDSVGKT
+526 MLESVGKT

-543 SFKSINEISWKVKA
+543 SFKSVNEISWKIKA
-557 GFKVDKN
+557 GFK
-564 DIDKYKASV
+564 IDKDDV
-573 EKYVESAK
+573 EKYKSSVEEYVKSAK

-589 TVSVATKLLLGDNSK
+589 TVSIATKLLLGNNSK

-612 YSGLDAEIGNLQK
+612 YSGLDNELNTLQK
-625 KLKKK
+625 RLKKRI
-630 MNEAINS
+630 NNAIKN
-637 GLDIDEEPA
+637 GTDIDVDPV
-646 VQEILKKIAN
+646 VQKTLEQISE

-682 TAEDFK
+682 TAQDFK

-701 MEGYEQA
+701 MEGYEEA
-708 YTTSLTNLNERKANG
+708 HTTSMTNLNQRKASG
-723 DLSKK
+723 KLSNKK
-728 RYNAEKNKIDAA
+728 YNAEKKEIDAA

-747 TLARGSEYIVSTIE
+747 TLASGSKYIMNSIQDTYPQIKGVMKRLQMNLKRGFKEAAQQGLSANELE
-761 ATYPKAKK
+761 AT
-769 AMKQLRTNLKKEFE
+769 MNEVV
-783 DIANQG
+783 D
-789 ISAKEPLSYLN
+789 N
-800 AAVEKSLS
+800 ALS
-808 SIDLGEDAEGIS
+808 SANLGEDTDAIIS
-820 ILFENGLSDIQSQ
+820 LFKSGLGDIWSQ
-833 MSDLQNQMKQKGIET
+833 MDDVQEQMRQKGVKT
-848 TSSFGDGI
+848 TSSFADGL
-856 NDIEGL
+856 NDIEAL
-862 AAVSGSTHDALT
+862 SAITGSSEDAMS
-874 ILGDEI
+874 ILGKEI
-880 GNNDEWTAI
+880 NENDDWATI
-889 IEACK
+889 VTACK
-894 KNGADIPQEIA
+894 QNGATIPEEIA
-905 NGIDGN
+905 NGIDEN
-911 SALVNGAANR
+911 STSVNDAATR
-921 LVNQLKDSFE
+921 LMDRLKNTFTSTGINTVISLNMATEPSYTKTD
-931 NKKLSA
+931 NK
-937 VVTLEMAAQ
+937 VTY
-946 ASNNSRVD
+946 N
-954 SSKSTLYKT
+954 K
-963 PIGPVQQKQAGSKS
+963 PIGPVQQKQTGSKS
-977 KGATKNSRPKTVK
+977 KGAAKNSKPKTVK

-1053 RLYNAVKKNSGMN
+1053 RLYNAVKKNSGIN
-1066 NSEKVNITYS
+1066 NREKVNITYS
-1076 PTIQITGNADEKTLT
+1076 PKIQITGNADEKTLT

>member
-1 MAKRRSQYSL
+1 MAKSRSQYSL

-23 QSGINGAKS
+23 QSGIDGAKS
-32 GLQGISSTATK
+32 GLQGISSTAKK
-43 VAGLIGA
+43 VAGLVGA

-90 QLNEAARE
+90 QLNNAARE

-157 ALKLQVKD
+157 ALKLSVKD

-228 LNAMLTRMGSNK
+228 LNAMLTRLGSNK
-240 NALSMMSAL
+240 NALSMMGAL

-263 EEALKRI
+263 EGALKRI
-270 NAGVSKLSTEEQAK
+270 NAGVSGLSTEEQAK

-323 KNSEGSLEDMY
+323 KNSDGSLEDMY

-367 ADGIKRL
+367 ADGIKKL
-374 TEFINETS
+374 TEFINDTS
-382 ENISDFAETHEV
+382 ENISDFAETHQV
-394 EIHNVFQTLYDDI
+394 EIHNAFEAFYDDI
-407 EKAADFVGNVG
+407 EMAADVVGDVG

-425 DAISSGIEAIGVAL
+425 DAIASGVEAVGVAL

-444 VSGISS
+444 VSGIKSV
-450 LVTSIASLGPI
+450 VTSVSALAASPFGAI
-461 GWVGVGCTAAATAIV
+461 GVGATVAATAIT

-485 KQRLAQANLAE
+485 QQRLAQANLAE

-520 LTQIAE
+520 LTRISE
-526 MLDSVGKT
+526 MLESIGKT
-534 DDAISSMSK
+534 DDAIDSMSK
-543 SFKSINEISWKVKA
+543 SFKSITEIRWKVKA
-557 GFKVDKN
+557 GFKIDK
-564 DIDKYKASV
+564 DDVDKYKSSV
-573 EKYVESAK
+573 EEYVKSAK

-589 TVSVATKLLLGDNSK
+589 TVSIATKLLLGDNSK

-612 YSGLDAEIGNLQK
+612 YSGLDNELDILQK
-625 KLKKK
+625 RLNKK
-630 MNEAINS
+630 INYAVKN
-637 GLDIDEEPA
+637 GIDIDTDSTI
-646 VQEILKKIAN
+646 QKILQQISD

-701 MEGYEQA
+701 MEGYEEA
-708 YTTSLTNLNERKANG
+708 HTTSLTNLNQRKASG
-723 DLSKK
+723 KLSNKK
-728 RYNAEKNKIDAA
+728 YNAEKKEIDAA

-747 TLARGSEYIVSTIE
+747 TLARGSDYIVSTIE

-789 ISAKEPLSYLN
+789 ISAKEPLPYLN
-800 AAVEKSLS
+800 AAVEKALS
-808 SIDLGEDAEGIS
+808 SVDLGEDAEGIS
-820 ILFENGLSDIQSQ
+820 ILFENGLSDIQTQ
-833 MSDLQNQMKQKGIET
+833 MNDLQNQMKQKGIET
-848 TSSFGDGI
+848 TSAFGNGI
-856 NDIEGL
+856 NDMEGL
-862 AAVSGSTHDALT
+862 AAVSGSTRDALT

-880 GNNDEWTAI
+880 GGNDEWTAI

-905 NGIDGN
+905 NGIDEN
-911 SALVNGAANR
+911 SVKVSGAANR
-921 LVNQLKDSFE
+921 LNNQIKDAFNDKNLSPVITLDMAVNA
-931 NKKLSA
+931 SA
-937 VVTLEMAAQ
+937 
-946 ASNNSRVD
+946 
-954 SSKSTLYKT
+954 SSKSDNRVKKLYHT
-963 PIGPVQQKQAGSKS
+963 PIGPKQQKYGGRQ
-977 KGATKNSRPKTVK
+977 KTIK

-1046 YKQRRDV
+1046 YQQRRDV
-1053 RLYNAVKKNSGMN
+1053 RLYNAVKKNSGAS
-1066 NSEKVNITYS
+1066 SEKVKITYS
-1076 PTIQITGNADEKTLT
+1076 PIIQVNGNADEKTLT

-1109 QSNKRVKFS
+1109 QANKRVKFS

>member
-1 MAKRRSQYSL
+1 MAKSRSQYSL

-23 QSGINGAKS
+23 QSGIDGAKS
-32 GLQGISSTATK
+32 GLQGISSTAKK
-43 VAGLIGA
+43 VAGLVGA

-90 QLNEAARE
+90 QLNNAARE

-157 ALKLQVKD
+157 ALKLSVKD

-228 LNAMLTRMGSNK
+228 LNAMLTRLGSNK
-240 NALSMMSAL
+240 NALSMMGAL

-270 NAGVSKLSTEEQAK
+270 NAGVSGLSTEEQAK

-323 KNSEGSLEDMY
+323 KNSDGSLEDMY

-367 ADGIKRL
+367 ADGIKKL
-374 TEFINETS
+374 TEFINDTS
-382 ENISDFAETHEV
+382 ENISDFAETHQV
-394 EIHNVFQTLYDDI
+394 EIHNAFEAFYDDI
-407 EKAADFVGNVG
+407 EMAADVVGDVG

-425 DAISSGIEAIGVAL
+425 DAIASGVEAVGVAL

-444 VSGISS
+444 VSGIKSV
-450 LVTSIASLGPI
+450 VTSVSALAASPFGAI
-461 GWVGVGCTAAATAIV
+461 GVGATVAATAIT

-485 KQRLAQANLAE
+485 QQRLAQANLAE

-520 LTQIAE
+520 LTRISE
-526 MLDSVGKT
+526 MLESIGKT
-534 DDAISSMSK
+534 DDAIDSMSK
-543 SFKSINEISWKVKA
+543 SFKSITEIRWKVKA
-557 GFKVDKN
+557 GFKIDK
-564 DIDKYKASV
+564 DDVDKYKSSV
-573 EKYVESAK
+573 EEYVKSAK

-589 TVSVATKLLLGDNSK
+589 TVSIATKLLLGDNSK

-612 YSGLDAEIGNLQK
+612 YSGLDNELDILQK
-625 KLKKK
+625 RLNKK
-630 MNEAINS
+630 INYAVKN
-637 GLDIDEEPA
+637 GIDIDTDSTI
-646 VQEILKKIAN
+646 QKILQQISD

-701 MEGYEQA
+701 MEGYEEA
-708 YTTSLTNLNERKANG
+708 HTTSLTNLNQRKASG
-723 DLSKK
+723 KLSNKK
-728 RYNAEKNKIDAA
+728 YNAEKKEIDAA

-747 TLARGSEYIVSTIE
+747 TLARGSDYIVSTIE

-789 ISAKEPLSYLN
+789 ISAKEPLPYLN
-800 AAVEKSLS
+800 AAVEKALS
-808 SIDLGEDAEGIS
+808 SVDLGEDAEGIS
-820 ILFENGLSDIQSQ
+820 ILFENGLSDIQTQ
-833 MSDLQNQMKQKGIET
+833 MNDLQNQMKQKGIET
-848 TSSFGDGI
+848 TSAFGNGI
-856 NDIEGL
+856 NDMEGL
-862 AAVSGSTHDALT
+862 AAVSGSTRDALT

-880 GNNDEWTAI
+880 GGNDEWTAI

-905 NGIDGN
+905 NGIDEN
-911 SALVNGAANR
+911 SVKVSGAANR
-921 LVNQLKDSFE
+921 LNNQIKDAFNDKNLSPVITLDMAVNA
-931 NKKLSA
+931 SA
-937 VVTLEMAAQ
+937 
-946 ASNNSRVD
+946 
-954 SSKSTLYKT
+954 SSKSDNRVKKLYHT
-963 PIGPVQQKQAGSKS
+963 PIGPKQQKYGGRQ
-977 KGATKNSRPKTVK
+977 KTIK

-1046 YKQRRDV
+1046 YQQRRDV
-1053 RLYNAVKKNSGMN
+1053 RLYNAVKKNSGAS
-1066 NSEKVNITYS
+1066 SEKVKITYS
-1076 PTIQITGNADEKTLT
+1076 PIIQVNGNADEKTLT

-1109 QSNKRVKFS
+1109 QANKRVKFS

>member
-1 MAKRRSQYSL
+1 MAKSRSQYSL

-23 QSGINGAKS
+23 QSGIDGAKS
-32 GLQGISSTATK
+32 GLQGISSTAKK
-43 VAGLIGA
+43 VAGLVGA

-90 QLNEAARE
+90 QLNNAARE

-157 ALKLQVKD
+157 ALKLSVKD

-192 KAGGAARTLGV
+192 KAGGAARTLGI

-228 LNAMLTRMGSNK
+228 LNAMLTRLGSNK
-240 NALSMMSAL
+240 NALSMMGAL

-270 NAGVSKLSTEEQAK
+270 NAGVSGLSTEEQAK

-323 KNSEGSLEDMY
+323 KNSDGSLEDMY

-367 ADGIKRL
+367 ADGIKKL

-382 ENISDFAETHEV
+382 ENISDFAETHQV
-394 EIHNVFQTLYDDI
+394 EIHNAFEAFYDDI
-407 EKAADFVGNVG
+407 EMAADVVGDVG

-425 DAISSGIEAIGVAL
+425 DAIASGVEAVGVAL

-444 VSGISS
+444 VSGIKSV
-450 LVTSIASLGPI
+450 VTSVSALAASPFGAI
-461 GWVGVGCTAAATAIV
+461 GVGATVAATAIT

-485 KQRLAQANLAE
+485 QQRMAQANLEE

-520 LTQIAE
+520 LTRISE
-526 MLDSVGKT
+526 MLESIGKT
-534 DDAISSMSK
+534 DDAIESMSK
-543 SFKSINEISWKVKA
+543 SFKSITEIRWKLKA
-557 GFKVDKN
+557 GFKIDK
-564 DIDKYKASV
+564 DDVDKYKSSV
-573 EKYVESAK
+573 EEYVKSAK

-589 TVSVATKLLLGDNSK
+589 TVSIATKLLLGDNSK
-604 IGKENDKF
+604 IGKENDRF
-612 YSGLDAEIGNLQK
+612 YSGLDSKLSELQK
-625 KLKKK
+625 RLKKK
-630 MNEAINS
+630 LNDAVKN
-637 GLDIDEEPA
+637 GLDIDKEPA
-646 VQEILKKIAN
+646 IQKILNQIADV
-656 ITSSVTEAENE
+656 TSAVTEAENE
-667 AKLQTIDLK
+667 ANLQTIGLK
-676 YSGKNL
+676 YSGKKL
-682 TAEDFK
+682 TAQDFK
-688 QLTQDVKDYEEKA
+688 QLTSDIKDYEKKA
-701 MEGYEQA
+701 MSGYEEA
-708 YTTSLTNLNERKANG
+708 YKTSLVSLNERKASG

-728 RYNAEKNKIDAA
+728 QYSIELKKLEAG

-747 TLARGSEYIVSTIE
+747 TMSKGSNYVMETIK
-761 ATYPKAKK
+761 ATYPELSKSMKIMQKEVAKGLK
-769 AMKQLRTNLKKEFE
+769 ESLKK
-783 DIANQG
+783 G
-789 ISAKEPLSYLN
+789 VSAQDSE
-800 AAVEKSLS
+800 
-808 SIDLGEDAEGIS
+808 S
-820 ILFENGLSDIQSQ
+820 IL
-833 MSDLQNQMKQKGIET
+833 MSIVDNARSKANLNSNDASALKKIMKDSGIDSLFDEMDELQNRVNNL
-848 TSSFGDGI
+848 DGVDLTK
-856 NDIEGL
+856 NFEK
-862 AAVSGSTHDALT
+862 ALT
-874 ILGDEI
+874 NKTLFKGVNEKLDDSVDSVYKVLGQDIKSSPEASVVYQAAYEMGGKMPESIAKGFKANESMARQAVKDMINSLGGMYSTQSYTANITGNMADDIL
-880 GNNDEWTAI
+880 N
-889 IEACK
+889 
-894 KNGADIPQEIA
+894 
-905 NGIDGN
+905 
-911 SALVNGAANR
+911 
-921 LVNQLKDSFE
+921 
-931 NKKLSA
+931 
-937 VVTLEMAAQ
+937 
-946 ASNNSRVD
+946 
-954 SSKSTLYKT
+954 SSKSKVTYNT
-963 PIGPVQQKQAGSKS
+963 PIGPKQNKQNNNKSSRQK
-977 KGATKNSRPKTVK
+977 TIK

-1046 YKQRRDV
+1046 YQQRRDV
-1053 RLYNAVKKNSGMN
+1053 RLYNAVKKNSGAS
-1066 NSEKVNITYS
+1066 SEKVNITYS
-1076 PTIQITGNADEKTLT
+1076 PTIQVNGNADEKTLT

-1109 QSNKRVKFS
+1109 QANKRVKFS

>member
-1 MAKRRSQYSL
+1 MAKSRSQYSL

-23 QSGINGAKS
+23 QSGIDGAKS
-32 GLQGISSTATK
+32 GLQGISSTAKK

-90 QLNEAARE
+90 QLNNAARE

-123 VKESTS
+123 VKKSTS

-157 ALKLQVKD
+157 ALKLSVKD

-171 MVTKAQNSSNMNSQ
+171 MVTKAQKSSNMNSQ

-228 LNAMLTRMGSNK
+228 LNAMLTRLGSNK
-240 NALSMMSAL
+240 NALSMMGAL

-270 NAGVSKLSTEEQAK
+270 NAGVSGLSTEDQAK

-299 YLLDGVKEGANGA
+299 YLLGGVKEGANGA

-323 KNSEGSLEDMY
+323 KNSDGSLEDMY

-367 ADGIKRL
+367 ADGIKKL

-382 ENISDFAETHEV
+382 ENISDFAETHQV
-394 EIHNVFQTLYDDI
+394 EIHNAFEAFYDDI
-407 EKAADFVGNVG
+407 EMAADVVGDVG

-425 DAISSGIEAIGVAL
+425 DAIASGVEAVGVAL

-444 VSGISS
+444 VSGIKSV
-450 LVTSIASLGPI
+450 VTSVSALAASPLGAI
-461 GWVGVGCTAAATAIV
+461 GIGATVAATAIT

-485 KQRLAQANLAE
+485 QQRMAQANLE
-496 HFGNISLSL
+496 KHFGNISVSL
-505 DTLDEVAQQIVGKKK
+505 DTLDEIAQQIVGKKK
-520 LTQIAE
+520 LTQVSE
-526 MLDSVGKT
+526 MLESIGKT
-534 DDAISSMSK
+534 DDSISDMTK
-543 SFKSINEISWKVKA
+543 NFKSVNEISWKIKA
-557 GFKVDKN
+557 GFKIDK
-564 DIDKYKASV
+564 DDVDKYKSSV
-573 EKYVESAK
+573 EEYVKSAK

-589 TVSVATKLLLGDNSK
+589 TVSIATKLLLGNNSK
-604 IGKENDKF
+604 IGKENNEF
-612 YSGLDAEIGNLQK
+612 YAGLDSKLNSLQK
-625 KLKKK
+625 KLKRKLNYAVK
-630 MNEAINS
+630 N
-637 GLDIDEEPA
+637 GIDVDTDSA
-646 VQEILKKIAN
+646 VQKLLGQIDD
-656 ITSSVTEAENE
+656 ITSAVTNAENE
-667 AKLQTIDLK
+667 AQLQTLNLK
-676 YSGKNL
+676 YSGKDL
-682 TAEDFK
+682 TAQDFK
-688 QLTQDVKDYEEKA
+688 QLTKDVKDYEEKA
-701 MEGYEQA
+701 MSGYQEA
-708 YTTSLTNLNERKANG
+708 YTTSMTNLNARRNTG

-728 RYNAEKNKIDAA
+728 QYASEKKKVESA

-747 TLARGSEYIVSTIE
+747 TLARGSKYIMNSIQDTYPQIKGVMKRLQMNLKRGFKEAAQQGLSANEFE
-761 ATYPKAKK
+761 ATMNEVVDNAMSSANLGKDSDAIISLFKNGLGDIWSQMDELQEQMKK
-769 AMKQLRTNLKKEFE
+769 KGVKTTNSFA
-783 DIANQG
+783 D
-789 ISAKEPLSYLN
+789 
-800 AAVEKSLS
+800 
-808 SIDLGEDAEGIS
+808 
-820 ILFENGLSDIQSQ
+820 GLSDIGALSAIT
-833 MSDLQNQMKQKGIET
+833 G
-848 TSSFGDGI
+848 SS
-856 NDIEGL
+856 E
-862 AAVSGSTHDALT
+862 DAMA
-874 ILGDEI
+874 ILGKDINE
-880 GNNDEWTAI
+880 NDEWATIVA
-889 IEACK
+889 ACK
-894 KNGADIPQEIA
+894 QNGATIPEEIA
-905 NGIDGN
+905 NGIDEN
-911 SALVNGAANR
+911 STSVNDAATRLMNR
-921 LVNQLKDSFE
+921 LKNTFTSTGINTVISLNMATEPSYTKTND
-931 NKKLSA
+931 K
-937 VVTLEMAAQ
+937 VTY
-946 ASNNSRVD
+946 N
-954 SSKSTLYKT
+954 T
-963 PIGPVQQKQAGSKS
+963 PIGPKQERQSSKKSGRQK
-977 KGATKNSRPKTVK
+977 TIK

-1046 YKQRRDV
+1046 YQQRRDV
-1053 RLYNAVKKNSGMN
+1053 RLYNAVKKNSGAS
-1066 NSEKVNITYS
+1066 SEKVNITYS
-1076 PTIQITGNADEKTLT
+1076 PTIQVNGNADEKTLT

-1109 QSNKRVKFS
+1109 QANKRVKFS

>member
-1 MAKRRSQYSL
+1 MAKNRSQYSL

-23 QSGINGAKS
+23 QSGINGAKNELE
-32 GLQGISSTATK
+32 GMSSTAKK
-43 VAGLIGA
+43 VAGLIA
-50 AFGAIQIKDFVKE
+50 TAFGAIKIKDFVKE

-228 LNAMLTRMGSNK
+228 LNAMLTRLGSNK
-240 NALSMMSAL
+240 NALSMMGAL

-270 NAGVSKLSTEEQAK
+270 NAGVSKLSTEDQAK

-323 KNSEGSLEDMY
+323 KNSDGSLEDMY

-367 ADGIKRL
+367 ADGIKKL

-382 ENISDFAETHEV
+382 ENISDFADTHQV
-394 EIHNVFQTLYDDI
+394 EIHNAFETFYDDVESI
-407 EKAADFVGNVG
+407 GNVVG
-418 SFVVENF
+418 DVGRFVVGNF
-425 DAISSGIEAIGVAL
+425 DAISSGIEAIGTAVV
-439 ITYKV
+439 TYKV
-444 VSGISS
+444 ASRVSSVATS
-450 LVTSIASLGPI
+450 LMNFASGGPVGLAIAGAA
-461 GWVGVGCTAAATAIV
+461 TAATAIV

-485 KQRLAQANLAE
+485 QQRMAQANLE
-496 HFGNISLSL
+496 QHFGSISLSL
-505 DTLDEVAQQIVGKKK
+505 DTLDEIAQQIVGKKK
-520 LTQIAE
+520 LMQVSE
-526 MLDSVGKT
+526 MLESIGKT
-534 DDAISSMSK
+534 DDAISAMSK
-543 SFKSINEISWKVKA
+543 SFKSVSEISWKVKA
-557 GFKVDKN
+557 GFKIDK
-564 DIDKYKASV
+564 DDVDKYKSSV
-573 EKYVESAK
+573 EEYVKSAK

-589 TVSVATKLLLGDNSK
+589 TVSIATRLLLGNNSK
-604 IGKENDKF
+604 VGKENNEF
-612 YSGLDAEIGNLQK
+612 YAGLDSKLNSLQK
-625 KLKKK
+625 KLNKKLNDAVK
-630 MNEAINS
+630 N
-637 GLDIDEEPA
+637 GIDVDTDSA
-646 VQEILKKIAN
+646 VQKLLGQIDD
-656 ITSSVTEAENE
+656 ITSAVTNAENE
-667 AKLQTIDLK
+667 AQLQTINLK
-676 YSGKNL
+676 YSGKDL
-682 TAEDFK
+682 TAQDFK
-688 QLTQDVKDYEEKA
+688 QLTKDVKDYEKKA
-701 MEGYEQA
+701 MSGYQEA
-708 YTTSLTNLNERKANG
+708 YTTSMTNLNARRNTG
-723 DLSKK
+723 DLSQKQYASEKK
-728 RYNAEKNKIDAA
+728 KIESA

-747 TLARGSEYIVSTIE
+747 TLASGSKYIMNSIQDAYPQVKGVMKRLQMNLKRGFKEAAEQGLSANELE
-761 ATYPKAKK
+761 AT
-769 AMKQLRTNLKKEFE
+769 MNEVV
-783 DIANQG
+783 D
-789 ISAKEPLSYLN
+789 N
-800 AAVEKSLS
+800 ALS
-808 SIDLGEDAEGIS
+808 SADLGKDSDAIIS
-820 ILFENGLSDIQSQ
+820 LFKNGLGDIWTQ
-833 MSDLQNQMKQKGIET
+833 MDDLQEQMKQKGVKT
-848 TSSFGDGI
+848 TNSFASGMT
-856 NDIEGL
+856 DIEAL
-862 AAVSGSTHDALT
+862 SAITGSSQDAMAL
-874 ILGDEI
+874 LGKDINE
-880 GNNDEWTAI
+880 NDEWATI
-889 IEACK
+889 VNACK
-894 KNGADIPQEIA
+894 QNGANIPEEIA
-905 NGIDGN
+905 NGIDEN
-911 SALVNGAANR
+911 STTVNDAATR
-921 LVNQLKDSFE
+921 LMDKLKNSFTNKGINTVISLDMVTEPVNNGSK
-931 NKKLSA
+931 
-937 VVTLEMAAQ
+937 VTY
-946 ASNNSRVD
+946 N
-954 SSKSTLYKT
+954 T
-963 PIGPVQQKQAGSKS
+963 PIGPTQQKKSSSGGNSK
-977 KGATKNSRPKTVK
+977 KTTVK
-990 AKKNAKGGIYKNP
+990 GKKNAKGGIYNNP
-1003 VISMLAEKD
+1003 IISLLAEKD
-1012 NEAVIPLNNSPRSK
+1012 SEAVIPLNNSPRSK

-1053 RLYNAVKKNSGMN
+1053 RLYNAVKRSPSMGG
-1066 NSEKVNITYS
+1066 EKINITYS
-1076 PTIQITGNADEKTLT
+1076 PTIQVTGNADEKTLT

>member
-1 MAKRRSQYSL
+1 MAKNRSQYSL

-23 QSGINGAKS
+23 QSGINGAKNELE
-32 GLQGISSTATK
+32 GMSSTAKK
-43 VAGLIGA
+43 VAGLIA
-50 AFGAIQIKDFVKE
+50 TAFGAIKIKDFVKE

-185 QMMEAYI
+185 QLMEAYI

-228 LNAMLTRMGSNK
+228 LNAMLTRIGSNK
-240 NALSMMSAL
+240 SALTMMKSL
-249 GISIFDAQGKFVGL
+249 GISIFDSQGKFVGL

-270 NAGVSKLSTEEQAK
+270 NAGVSKLSTEDQAK
-284 ALKEIAGTNYYSKMA
+284 ALKEIAGTKYYSKMA

-323 KNSEGSLEDMY
+323 KNSDGSLEDMY

-367 ADGIKRL
+367 ADGIKKL

-382 ENISDFAETHEV
+382 ENISDFADTHQV
-394 EIHNVFQTLYDDI
+394 EIHNAFETFYDDVESI
-407 EKAADFVGNVG
+407 GNVVG
-418 SFVVENF
+418 DVGRFVVGNF
-425 DAISSGIEAIGVAL
+425 DAISSGIEAIGTAVV
-439 ITYKV
+439 TYKV
-444 VSGISS
+444 ASRVSSVATS
-450 LVTSIASLGPI
+450 LMNFASGGPVGLAIAGAA
-461 GWVGVGCTAAATAIV
+461 TAATAIV

-485 KQRLAQANLAE
+485 QQRMAQANLE
-496 HFGNISLSL
+496 QHFGSISLSL
-505 DTLDEVAQQIVGKKK
+505 DTLDEIAQQIVGKKK
-520 LTQIAE
+520 LMQVSE
-526 MLDSVGKT
+526 MLESIGKT
-534 DDAISSMSK
+534 DDAISAMSK
-543 SFKSINEISWKVKA
+543 SFKSVSEISWKVKA
-557 GFKVDKN
+557 GFKIDK
-564 DIDKYKASV
+564 DDVDKYKSSV
-573 EKYVESAK
+573 EEYVKSAK

-589 TVSVATKLLLGDNSK
+589 TVSIATRLLLGNNSK
-604 IGKENDKF
+604 VGKENNEF
-612 YSGLDAEIGNLQK
+612 YAGLDSKLNSLQK
-625 KLKKK
+625 KLNKKLNDAVK
-630 MNEAINS
+630 N
-637 GLDIDEEPA
+637 GIDVDTDSA
-646 VQEILKKIAN
+646 VQKLLGQIDD
-656 ITSSVTEAENE
+656 ITSAVTNAENE
-667 AKLQTIDLK
+667 AQLQTINLK
-676 YSGKNL
+676 YSGKDL
-682 TAEDFK
+682 TAQDFK
-688 QLTQDVKDYEEKA
+688 QLTKDVKDYEKKA
-701 MEGYEQA
+701 MSGYQEA
-708 YTTSLTNLNERKANG
+708 YTTSMTNLNARRNTG
-723 DLSKK
+723 DLSQKQYASEKK
-728 RYNAEKNKIDAA
+728 KIESA

-747 TLARGSEYIVSTIE
+747 TLASGSKYIMNSIQDAYPQVKGVMKRLQMNLKRGFKEAAEQGLSANELE
-761 ATYPKAKK
+761 AT
-769 AMKQLRTNLKKEFE
+769 MNEVV
-783 DIANQG
+783 D
-789 ISAKEPLSYLN
+789 N
-800 AAVEKSLS
+800 ALS
-808 SIDLGEDAEGIS
+808 SADLGKDSDAIIS
-820 ILFENGLSDIQSQ
+820 LFKNGLGDIWTQ
-833 MSDLQNQMKQKGIET
+833 MDDLQEQMKQKGVKT
-848 TSSFGDGI
+848 TNSFASGMT
-856 NDIEGL
+856 DIEAL
-862 AAVSGSTHDALT
+862 SAITGSSQDAMAL
-874 ILGDEI
+874 LGKDINE
-880 GNNDEWTAI
+880 NDEWATI
-889 IEACK
+889 VNACK
-894 KNGADIPQEIA
+894 QNGANIPEEIA
-905 NGIDGN
+905 NGIDEN
-911 SALVNGAANR
+911 STTVNDAATR
-921 LVNQLKDSFE
+921 LMDKLKNSFTNKGINTVISLDMVTEPVNNGSK
-931 NKKLSA
+931 
-937 VVTLEMAAQ
+937 VTY
-946 ASNNSRVD
+946 N
-954 SSKSTLYKT
+954 T
-963 PIGPVQQKQAGSKS
+963 PIGPIQQKKSSNGGNSKKTTI
-977 KGATKNSRPKTVK
+977 KG
-990 AKKNAKGGIYKNP
+990 KKNAKGGIYNNP
-1003 VISMLAEKD
+1003 IISLLAEKD
-1012 NEAVIPLNNSPRSK
+1012 SEAVIPLNNSPRSK

-1053 RLYNAVKKNSGMN
+1053 RLYNAVKRSPSIGG
-1066 NSEKVNITYS
+1066 EKINITYS
-1076 PTIQITGNADEKTLT
+1076 PTIQVTGNADEKTLT

>member
-1 MAKRRSQYSL
+1 MAKNRSQYSL

-23 QSGINGAKS
+23 QSGINGAKNELE
-32 GLQGISSTATK
+32 GMSSTAKK
-43 VAGLIGA
+43 VAGLIA
-50 AFGAIQIKDFVKE
+50 TAFGAIKIKDFVKE

-82 NATQTEQE
+82 NATKTEQE

-105 TAKESAD
+105 TAQESAD

-216 NNGTKGAEGGTA
+216 NNGTKGAEGGTV
-228 LNAMLTRMGSNK
+228 LNAMLTRLGSNK
-240 NALSMMSAL
+240 NALSMMGAL

-270 NAGVSKLSTEEQAK
+270 NAGVSGLSTEDQAK

-323 KNSEGSLEDMY
+323 KNSDGSLEDMY

-367 ADGIKRL
+367 AEGIKKL

-382 ENISDFAETHEV
+382 ENISDFADTHQV
-394 EIHNVFQTLYDDI
+394 EIHNAFETFYDDVESI
-407 EKAADFVGNVG
+407 GNVVG
-418 SFVVENF
+418 DVGRFVVGNF
-425 DAISSGIEAIGVAL
+425 DAISSGIEAIGTAVV
-439 ITYKV
+439 TYKV
-444 VSGISS
+444 ASRVSSVATS
-450 LVTSIASLGPI
+450 LMNFASGGPVGLAIAGAA
-461 GWVGVGCTAAATAIV
+461 TAATAIV

-485 KQRLAQANLAE
+485 QQRMAQANLE
-496 HFGNISLSL
+496 QHFGSISLSL
-505 DTLDEVAQQIVGKKK
+505 DTLDEIAQQIVGKKK
-520 LTQIAE
+520 LMQVSE
-526 MLDSVGKT
+526 MLESIGKT
-534 DDAISSMSK
+534 DDAISAMSK
-543 SFKSINEISWKVKA
+543 SFKSVSEISWKVKA
-557 GFKVDKN
+557 GFKIDK
-564 DIDKYKASV
+564 DDVDKYKSSV
-573 EKYVESAK
+573 EEYVKSAK

-589 TVSVATKLLLGDNSK
+589 TVSIATRLLLGNNSK
-604 IGKENDKF
+604 VGKENNEF
-612 YSGLDAEIGNLQK
+612 YAGLDSKLNSLQK
-625 KLKKK
+625 KLNKKLNDAVK
-630 MNEAINS
+630 N
-637 GLDIDEEPA
+637 GIDVDTDSA
-646 VQEILKKIAN
+646 VQKLLGQIDD
-656 ITSSVTEAENE
+656 ITSAVTNAENE
-667 AKLQTIDLK
+667 AQLQTINLK
-676 YSGKNL
+676 YSGKDL
-682 TAEDFK
+682 TAQDFK
-688 QLTQDVKDYEEKA
+688 QLTKDVKDYEKKA
-701 MEGYEQA
+701 MSGYQEA
-708 YTTSLTNLNERKANG
+708 YTTSMTNLNARRNTG
-723 DLSKK
+723 DLSQKQYASEKK
-728 RYNAEKNKIDAA
+728 KIESA

-747 TLARGSEYIVSTIE
+747 TLASGSKYIMNSIQDAYPQVKGVMKRLQMNLKRGFKEAAEQGLSANELE
-761 ATYPKAKK
+761 AT
-769 AMKQLRTNLKKEFE
+769 MNEVV
-783 DIANQG
+783 D
-789 ISAKEPLSYLN
+789 N
-800 AAVEKSLS
+800 ALS
-808 SIDLGEDAEGIS
+808 SADLGKDSDAIIS
-820 ILFENGLSDIQSQ
+820 LFKNGLGDIWTQ
-833 MSDLQNQMKQKGIET
+833 MDDLQEQMKQKGVKT
-848 TSSFGDGI
+848 TNSFASGMT
-856 NDIEGL
+856 DIEAL
-862 AAVSGSTHDALT
+862 SAITGSSQDAMAL
-874 ILGDEI
+874 LGKDINE
-880 GNNDEWTAI
+880 NDEWATI
-889 IEACK
+889 VNACK
-894 KNGADIPQEIA
+894 QNGANIPEEIA
-905 NGIDGN
+905 NGIDEN
-911 SALVNGAANR
+911 STTVNDAATR
-921 LVNQLKDSFE
+921 LMDKLKNSFTNKGINTVISLDMVTEPVNNGSK
-931 NKKLSA
+931 
-937 VVTLEMAAQ
+937 VTY
-946 ASNNSRVD
+946 N
-954 SSKSTLYKT
+954 T
-963 PIGPVQQKQAGSKS
+963 PIGPIQQKKSSNGGNSKKTTI
-977 KGATKNSRPKTVK
+977 KG
-990 AKKNAKGGIYKNP
+990 KKNAKGGIYNNP
-1003 VISMLAEKD
+1003 IISLLAEKD
-1012 NEAVIPLNNSPRSK
+1012 SEAVIPLNNSPRSK

-1053 RLYNAVKKNSGMN
+1053 RLYNAVKRSPSMGG
-1066 NSEKVNITYS
+1066 EKINITYS
-1076 PTIQITGNADEKTLT
+1076 PTIQVTGNADEKTLT

>member
-1 MAKRRSQYSL
+1 MAKSRSQYSL

-23 QSGINGAKS
+23 QNGIDGAKS
-32 GLQGISSTATK
+32 GLQGISSTAKK
-43 VAGLIGA
+43 VAGLVGA

-70 YEQSLANTAAIA
+70 YEQSLANTAATA

-157 ALKLQVKD
+157 ALKLSVKD

-192 KAGGAARTLGV
+192 KAGGAARTLGI

-228 LNAMLTRMGSNK
+228 LNAMLTRLGSNK
-240 NALSMMSAL
+240 NALSMMGAL

-270 NAGVSKLSTEEQAK
+270 NAGVSGLSTEEQAK

-299 YLLDGVKEGANGA
+299 YLLNGVKEGANGA

-323 KNSEGSLEDMY
+323 KNSDGSLEDMY

-367 ADGIKRL
+367 ADGIKKL

-382 ENISDFAETHEV
+382 ENISDFAETHQV
-394 EIHNVFQTLYDDI
+394 EIHNAFEAFYDDI
-407 EKAADFVGNVG
+407 EMAADVVGDVG
-418 SFVVENF
+418 SFVVDNF
-425 DAISSGIEAIGVAL
+425 DAIASGVEAVGVAL

-450 LVTSIASLGPI
+450 LTTSIATLASGPI
-461 GWVGVGCTAAATAIV
+461 GWVGVGCAAAATAIV

-520 LTQIAE
+520 LTRISE
-526 MLDSVGKT
+526 MLESIGKT
-534 DDAISSMSK
+534 DDAIDSMSK
-543 SFKSINEISWKVKA
+543 SFKSITEIRWKVKA
-557 GFKVDKN
+557 GFKIDN
-564 DIDKYKASV
+564 DDVDKYKSSV
-573 EKYVESAK
+573 EEYVKSAK

-589 TVSVATKLLLGDNSK
+589 TVSIATKLLLGDNSK

-612 YSGLDAEIGNLQK
+612 YSGLDDELNTLQK
-625 KLKKK
+625 RLKKRI
-630 MNEAINS
+630 NNAIKN
-637 GLDIDEEPA
+637 GTDIDVDPV
-646 VQEILKKIAN
+646 VQKTLKQISD

-701 MEGYEQA
+701 MEGYEEA
-708 YTTSLTNLNERKANG
+708 HTTSLTNLNQRKASG
-723 DLSKK
+723 KLSNKK
-728 RYNAEKNKIDAA
+728 YNAEKKEIDAA

-747 TLARGSEYIVSTIE
+747 TLARGSDYIVSTIE

-800 AAVEKSLS
+800 AAVEKALS
-808 SIDLGEDAEGIS
+808 SVDLGEDAEGIS
-820 ILFENGLSDIQSQ
+820 ILFENGLSDIQTQ
-833 MSDLQNQMKQKGIET
+833 MNDLQNQMKQKGIET
-848 TSSFGDGI
+848 TSAFGNGI
-856 NDIEGL
+856 NDMEGL
-862 AAVSGSTHDALT
+862 AAVSGSTRDALT

-880 GNNDEWTAI
+880 GGNDEWTAI

-905 NGIDGN
+905 NGIDEN
-911 SALVNGAANR
+911 SVKVSGAANR
-921 LVNQLKDSFE
+921 LNNQIKDAFNDKNLSPVITLDMAVNA
-931 NKKLSA
+931 SA
-937 VVTLEMAAQ
+937 
-946 ASNNSRVD
+946 
-954 SSKSTLYKT
+954 SSKSDNRVKKLY
-963 PIGPVQQKQAGSKS
+963 PVSIGPKQQKYGS
-977 KGATKNSRPKTVK
+977 RQKTIK

-1046 YKQRRDV
+1046 YQQRRDV
-1053 RLYNAVKKNSGMN
+1053 RLYNAVKKNSGAG
-1066 NSEKVNITYS
+1066 SEKVNITYS
-1076 PTIQITGNADEKTLT
+1076 PTIQVNGNADEKTLT

-1109 QSNKRVKFS
+1109 QANKRVKFS

>member
-1 MAKRRSQYSL
+1 MAKSRSQYSL

-23 QSGINGAKS
+23 QSGIDGAKS
-32 GLQGISSTATK
+32 GLQGISSTAKK

-63 SVDTFSD
+63 SVETFSD

-90 QLNEAARE
+90 QLNNAARE

-157 ALKLQVKD
+157 ALKLSVKD

-228 LNAMLTRMGSNK
+228 LNAMLTRLGSNK
-240 NALSMMSAL
+240 NALSMMGAL

-270 NAGVSKLSTEEQAK
+270 NAGVSGLSTEDQAK

-312 KSAWDDLDKKL
+312 KSAWDDLDQKL
-323 KNSEGSLEDMY
+323 KNSDGSLEDMY

-367 ADGIKRL
+367 ADGIKKL

-382 ENISDFAETHEV
+382 ENISDFAETHQV
-394 EIHNVFQTLYDDI
+394 EIHNAFEAFYDDI
-407 EKAADFVGNVG
+407 EMAADVVGDVG

-425 DAISSGIEAIGVAL
+425 DAIASGVEAVGVAL

-450 LVTSIASLGPI
+450 LTTSIATLASGPI
-461 GWVGVGCTAAATAIV
+461 GWVGVGCAAAATAIV

-520 LTQIAE
+520 LTRISE
-526 MLDSVGKT
+526 MLESIGKT
-534 DDAISSMSK
+534 DDAIDSMSK
-543 SFKSINEISWKVKA
+543 SFKSITEIRWKVKA
-557 GFKVDKN
+557 GFKIDK
-564 DIDKYKASV
+564 DDVDKYKSSV
-573 EKYVESAK
+573 EEYVKSAK

-589 TVSVATKLLLGDNSK
+589 TVSIATKLLLGDNSK

-612 YSGLDAEIGNLQK
+612 YSGLDDELNTLQK
-625 KLKKK
+625 RLKKRI
-630 MNEAINS
+630 NNAIKN
-637 GLDIDEEPA
+637 GTDIDVDPV
-646 VQEILKKIAN
+646 VQKTLKQISD

-701 MEGYEQA
+701 MEGYEEA
-708 YTTSLTNLNERKANG
+708 HTTSLTNLNQRKASG
-723 DLSKK
+723 KLSNKK
-728 RYNAEKNKIDAA
+728 YNAEKKEIDAA

-747 TLARGSEYIVSTIE
+747 TLARGSDYIVSTIE

-783 DIANQG
+783 NIANQG

-800 AAVEKSLS
+800 AAVEKALS

-820 ILFENGLSDIQSQ
+820 ILFKNGLSDIQTQ
-833 MSDLQNQMKQKGIET
+833 MNDLQNQMKQKGIET
-848 TSSFGDGI
+848 TSAFGNGI
-856 NDIEGL
+856 NDMEGL
-862 AAVSGSTHDALT
+862 AAVSGSTRDALT

-880 GNNDEWTAI
+880 GNNDTWTAI
-889 IEACK
+889 IETCK

-911 SALVNGAANR
+911 STLVEGAVNR
-921 LVNQLKDSFE
+921 LSNKFDEAYKQSFE
-931 NKKLSA
+931 NKHLSA
-937 VVTLEMAAQ
+937 FVTLEMATQ
-946 ASNNSRVD
+946 ATNNSRLD
-954 SSKSTLYKT
+954 SSESTLYNT
-963 PIGPVQQKQAGSKS
+963 PIGPKQQKYGGRQ
-977 KGATKNSRPKTVK
+977 KTIK

-1046 YKQRRDV
+1046 YQQRRDV
-1053 RLYNAVKKNSGMN
+1053 RLYNAVKKNSGAS
-1066 NSEKVNITYS
+1066 SEKVKITYS
-1076 PTIQITGNADEKTLT
+1076 PVIQVNGNADEKTLT

-1109 QSNKRVKFS
+1109 QANKRVKFS

>member
-1 MAKRRSQYSL
+1 MAKNRSQYSL

-23 QSGINGAKS
+23 QSGINGAKNELE
-32 GLQGISSTATK
+32 GMSSTAKK
-43 VAGLIGA
+43 VAGLIA
-50 AFGAIQIKDFVKE
+50 TAFGAIKIKDFVKE

-82 NATQTEQE
+82 NATKTEQE

-105 TAKESAD
+105 TAQESAD

-228 LNAMLTRMGSNK
+228 LNAMLTRLGSNK
-240 NALSMMSAL
+240 NALSMMGAL

-270 NAGVSKLSTEEQAK
+270 NAGVSGLSTEEQAK

-323 KNSEGSLEDMY
+323 KNSDGSLEDMY

-367 ADGIKRL
+367 ADGIKKL

-382 ENISDFAETHEV
+382 ENISDFADTHQV
-394 EIHNVFQTLYDDI
+394 EIHNVFEAFYEDI
-407 EKAADFVGNVG
+407 EKAADFVGDVG
-418 SFVVENF
+418 GFVVDNF
-425 DAISSGIEAIGVAL
+425 DAIASGVEAIGIAL

-450 LVTSIASLGPI
+450 LAASIAALGSGPI
-461 GWVGVGCTAAATAIV
+461 GWVGVGCAAAATAIT
-476 GIGIYAKKT
+476 GIGIYANKT

-520 LTQIAE
+520 LTRISE
-526 MLDSVGKT
+526 MLESVGKT
-534 DDAISSMSK
+534 EDAISAMSK
-543 SFKSINEISWKVKA
+543 SFKSVSEISWKVKA
-557 GFKVDKN
+557 GFKIDKD
-564 DIDKYKASV
+564 DIDKYKVSV

-589 TVSVATKLLLGDNSK
+589 SVSIATKLLLGNNSK

-612 YSGLDAEIGNLQK
+612 YAGLDVELDTLQK
-625 KLKKK
+625 RLNKK
-630 MNEAINS
+630 INYAVKN
-637 GLDIDEEPA
+637 GIDIDTDST
-646 VQEILKKIAN
+646 VQKILEQISD
-656 ITSSVTEAENE
+656 ITSSVT
-667 AKLQTIDLK
+667 
-676 YSGKNL
+676 
-682 TAEDFK
+682 
-688 QLTQDVKDYEEKA
+688 V
-701 MEGYEQA
+701 
-708 YTTSLTNLNERKANG
+708 
-723 DLSKK
+723 
-728 RYNAEKNKIDAA
+728 
-740 YYKQQQN
+740 
-747 TLARGSEYIVSTIE
+747 
-761 ATYPKAKK
+761 TY
-769 AMKQLRTNLKKEFE
+769 
-783 DIANQG
+783 
-789 ISAKEPLSYLN
+789 
-800 AAVEKSLS
+800 
-808 SIDLGEDAEGIS
+808 
-820 ILFENGLSDIQSQ
+820 
-833 MSDLQNQMKQKGIET
+833 
-848 TSSFGDGI
+848 
-856 NDIEGL
+856 
-862 AAVSGSTHDALT
+862 
-874 ILGDEI
+874 
-880 GNNDEWTAI
+880 
-889 IEACK
+889 
-894 KNGADIPQEIA
+894 
-905 NGIDGN
+905 
-911 SALVNGAANR
+911 
-921 LVNQLKDSFE
+921 
-931 NKKLSA
+931 
-937 VVTLEMAAQ
+937 
-946 ASNNSRVD
+946 
-954 SSKSTLYKT
+954 
-963 PIGPVQQKQAGSKS
+963 
-977 KGATKNSRPKTVK
+977 
-990 AKKNAKGGIYKNP
+990 
-1003 VISMLAEKD
+1003 
-1012 NEAVIPLNNSPRSK
+1012 
-1026 ALYQRTGELLG
+1026 
-1037 MSFTDDNTS
+1037 
-1046 YKQRRDV
+1046 
-1053 RLYNAVKKNSGMN
+1053 
-1066 NSEKVNITYS
+1066 
-1076 PTIQITGNADEKTLT
+1076 
-1091 KVVKMSQ
+1091 
-1098 AEFAKMMQKYM
+1098 
-1109 QSNKRVKFS
+1109 

>member
-1 MAKRRSQYSL
+1 MAKNRSQYSL

-23 QSGINGAKS
+23 QSGINGAKNELE
-32 GLQGISSTATK
+32 GMSSTAKK
-43 VAGLIGA
+43 VAGLIA
-50 AFGAIQIKDFVKE
+50 TAFGAIKIKDFVKE

-216 NNGTKGAEGGTA
+216 NNGTKGAEGGTV
-228 LNAMLTRMGSNK
+228 LNAMLTRLGSNK
-240 NALSMMSAL
+240 NALSMMGAL

-270 NAGVSKLSTEEQAK
+270 NAGVSGLSTEDQAK

-323 KNSEGSLEDMY
+323 KNSDGSLEDMY

-367 ADGIKRL
+367 AEGIKKL

-382 ENISDFAETHEV
+382 ENISDFADTHQV
-394 EIHNVFQTLYDDI
+394 EIHNAFETFYDDVESI
-407 EKAADFVGNVG
+407 GNVVG
-418 SFVVENF
+418 DVGRFVVGNF
-425 DAISSGIEAIGVAL
+425 DAISSGIEAIGTAVV
-439 ITYKV
+439 TYKV
-444 VSGISS
+444 ASRVSSVATS
-450 LVTSIASLGPI
+450 LMNFASGGPVGLAIAGAA
-461 GWVGVGCTAAATAIV
+461 TAATAIV

-485 KQRLAQANLAE
+485 QQRMAQANLE
-496 HFGNISLSL
+496 QHFGSISLSL
-505 DTLDEVAQQIVGKKK
+505 DTLDEIAQQIVGKKK
-520 LTQIAE
+520 LMQVSE
-526 MLDSVGKT
+526 MLESIGKT
-534 DDAISSMSK
+534 DDAISAMSK
-543 SFKSINEISWKVKA
+543 SFKSVSEISWKVKA
-557 GFKVDKN
+557 GFKIDK
-564 DIDKYKASV
+564 DDVDKYKSSV
-573 EKYVESAK
+573 EEYVKSAK

-589 TVSVATKLLLGDNSK
+589 TVSIATRLLLGNNSK
-604 IGKENDKF
+604 VGKENNEF
-612 YSGLDAEIGNLQK
+612 YAGLDSKLNSLQK
-625 KLKKK
+625 KLNKKLNDAVK
-630 MNEAINS
+630 N
-637 GLDIDEEPA
+637 GIDVDTDSA
-646 VQEILKKIAN
+646 VQKLLGQIDD
-656 ITSSVTEAENE
+656 ITSAVTNAENE
-667 AKLQTIDLK
+667 AQLQTINLK
-676 YSGKNL
+676 YSGKDL
-682 TAEDFK
+682 TAQDFK
-688 QLTQDVKDYEEKA
+688 QLTKDVKDYEKKA
-701 MEGYEQA
+701 MSGYQEA
-708 YTTSLTNLNERKANG
+708 YTTSMTNLNARRNTG
-723 DLSKK
+723 DLSQKQYASEKK
-728 RYNAEKNKIDAA
+728 KIESA

-747 TLARGSEYIVSTIE
+747 TLASGSKYIMNSIQDTYPQVKGVMKRLQMNLKRGFKEAAEQGLSANELE
-761 ATYPKAKK
+761 AT
-769 AMKQLRTNLKKEFE
+769 MNEVV
-783 DIANQG
+783 D
-789 ISAKEPLSYLN
+789 N
-800 AAVEKSLS
+800 ALS
-808 SIDLGEDAEGIS
+808 SADLGKDSDAIIS
-820 ILFENGLSDIQSQ
+820 LFKNGLGDIWTQ
-833 MSDLQNQMKQKGIET
+833 MDDLQEQMKQKGVKT
-848 TSSFGDGI
+848 TNSFASGMT
-856 NDIEGL
+856 DIEAL
-862 AAVSGSTHDALT
+862 SAITGSSQDAMAL
-874 ILGDEI
+874 LGKDINE
-880 GNNDEWTAI
+880 NDEWATI
-889 IEACK
+889 VNACK
-894 KNGADIPQEIA
+894 QNGANIPEEIA
-905 NGIDGN
+905 NGIDEN
-911 SALVNGAANR
+911 STTVNDAATR
-921 LVNQLKDSFE
+921 LMDKLKNSFTNKGINTVISLDMVTEPVNNGSK
-931 NKKLSA
+931 
-937 VVTLEMAAQ
+937 VTY
-946 ASNNSRVD
+946 N
-954 SSKSTLYKT
+954 T
-963 PIGPVQQKQAGSKS
+963 PIGPIQQKKSSNGGNSKKTTI
-977 KGATKNSRPKTVK
+977 KG
-990 AKKNAKGGIYKNP
+990 KKNAKGGIYNNP
-1003 VISMLAEKD
+1003 IISLLAEKD
-1012 NEAVIPLNNSPRSK
+1012 SEAVIPLNNSPRSK

-1053 RLYNAVKKNSGMN
+1053 RLYNAVKRSPSMGG
-1066 NSEKVNITYS
+1066 EKINITYS
-1076 PTIQITGNADEKTLT
+1076 PTIQVTGNADEKTLT